1 MSVRTI
7 SVTINGLNDI
17 EAKTKLLNNMKAT
30 VLDIE
35 RMIKKMGRSN
45 NLPSINLKLNIDT
58 SDIQRQINNVNALVS
73 KASGSSVGGSSKVK
87 SQAVEVTNLAESWK
101 NVGSAMSIAN
111 RALTSLTSNMIKLGA
126 INPAKTMLSGLRSV
140 SSELL
145 NVQKSFTSLVNGKL
159 TSGFQGIISSAVTTL
174 RQGVAGMVSESQ
186 KVGDAMQIYRV
197 NMSSLGFSDKDV
209 NKSLKR
215 LGDYGKAS
223 VYDASDLLNQASTYY
238 AYNRKDSEDIVK
250 AFAGLIA
257 QTQNPVQGLKTAGEQ
272 TAQML
277 ANGYLNQQDFK
288 FTRERFS
295 ALGASEVNKRL
306 LELAQ
311 SKGYKSII
319 EATQK
324 KGITADEY
332 LNVIKEVGNSPKF
345 QNLVTSILTPKQAFE
360 NLKETFSNLLVF
372 DKVDE
377 DGNTSPGALN
387 KVYVATRDFIKNIT
401 ELVGSE
407 KFESY
412 VRKLGDA
419 IGTGIENINKFSR
432 TISLLFG
439 SSLVRSMEKFGKDF
453 ASSLDGSILE
463 NTKGLFKSV
472 ISFFDETGSAIG
484 KFVNEAGNSYIR
496 YLASWVNIGKELVN
510 GGILD
515 AITSVINLMTNLQ
528 ELAVNS
534 GAVKDLAGFLK
545 DFSKELA
552 KLSINDDVKDGA
564 KSIVKSIKGFADE
577 FIKAID
583 FLATKTPIVQVASK
597 VVSSIFDFFTNFV
610 KLTRQNLSTNKNLS
624 GGLKAI
630 GQVISDLL
638 EYLAPV
644 LARIT
649 SSAISALT
657 SNVGVRFFQSLSNFV
672 KAVVTAIENVIKSFG
687 GGNLQKGFENIL
699 STLTTV
705 VEVFGKLAEILGH
718 VGKYLIIGALLG
730 KASNLVANIVSFIG
744 TTVNSLGQLNNFALP
759 GKVKQGVA
767 GGLTGGQSLLT
778 GGGLLAGFFNKR
790 ADKYYSKK
798 SQRAFLADDP
808 VNGSYYAG
816 LALQARN
823 NTKEQ
828 LKLSKVFKDSAQA
841 YKNVRANG
849 GSFRQAIGAGFDK
862 AGTLGQSLKGAG
874 LAFGTMFGGMAI
886 DGVDQ
891 FVQKSKMSS
900 FAKDTSTLIS
910 STASG
915 ALAGAGIGSMFTPI
929 GTAIGAGIGGF
940 VGLVQ
945 GLFTNNA
952 KKQAEKEQAKFEAEA
967 KKQKEEI
974 EKAETEAQVAQLRES
989 ANRHIQLMSSFYRS
1003 LKGEKGGA
1011 TDLATSSSLINAT
1024 AGEFGGDAN
1033 KAGSTLGLA
1042 KATLPNNVD
1051 KYSVAVNGETKTWAE
1066 WRDELGVD
1074 DATLLKSLQQLYASY
1089 GQKYLELKN
1098 STDGTTVQIQTLSDA
1113 EGVRRQTNVGNF
1125 IGSLQKLLEHA
1136 KIIPDQAIK
1145 LSFEQ
1150 ISQFKDDID
1159 FALKAGNFGSKEDQR
1174 DAIVEAISKLG
1185 VSKDKLKNLS
1195 IQELTDMAKTLDDS
1209 ASLNGNDIK
1218 GTNEYLAS
1226 KLGELKGKVSKSVKT
1241 FIDKLIKGE
1250 QEGNVTT
1257 EDLQAGL
1264 SVASQAKQVSDDSL
1278 KISLSNLQAV
1288 ARKRSSE
1295 LVNGEIDARLKI
1307 LENPDL
1313 SKKVKE
1319 PIKDQLTETL
1329 QDVLGTTDKRITDKI
1344 IEYATKHKVDLETAI
1359 EEVSKDNK
1367 VSDEE
1372 KAQIQSGITNF
1383 TNLIGKL
1390 YKDGALKIDEAK
1402 ALLSNVNLD
1411 NIDTSNI
1418 NKEGLALL
1426 QALGIKIDKTSG
1438 KVKEA
1443 KDKVNGNDP
1452 KDVDT
1457 SSITREASKIEE
1469 ALNSLVNSVTNAVT
1483 SIFNSTPKSV
1493 KGIGKKGT
1501 GVVLGGFRSNGGIIP
1516 EYHSDGD
1523 IIGVDWK
1530 PKGTDTVPTMLTP
1543 GEYVLRKKAV
1553 ESLGLNFLNNLNKY
1567 GNKALQSNSGQT
1579 IINNVYNTNN
1589 AKISQNIDNKSQYL
1603 NGLFGIDR
1611 LMRYV

>member
-35 RMIKKMGRSN
+35 RMIKKMGRSD

-101 NVGSAMSIAN
+101 NVGSAMSIAD

-159 TSGFQGIISSAVTTL
+159 TSGFQGIITSAVTTL

-197 NMSSLGFSDKDV
+197 NMSSLGFSEKDV

-257 QTQNPVQGLKTAGEQ
+257 QTNNPVQGLKTAGEQ

-306 LELAQ
+306 LALAQ

-332 LNVIKEVGNSPKF
+332 LDVIKEVGNSPKF
-345 QNLVTSILTPKQAFE
+345 QNLVTSILTPKQAIE
-360 NLKETFSNLLVF
+360 NLKETLSNLLVF
-372 DKVDE
+372 DKVDD
-377 DGNTSPGALN
+377 DGNSSPGALN

-401 ELVGSE
+401 DLVGSE
-407 KFESY
+407 KFEGY

-419 IGTGIENINKFSR
+419 IGTGIENVDKFSR
-432 TISLLFG
+432 SITLTFG
-439 SSLVRSMEKFGKDF
+439 DKLIRSMEKFGKDF
-453 ASSLDGSILE
+453 TSSLDGNILE
-463 NTKGLFKSV
+463 STKGLLNSV
-472 ISFFDETGSAIG
+472 TSFFETTGSAIG
-484 KFVNEAGNSYIR
+484 RFVSESGNAYIK
-496 YLASWVNIGKELVN
+496 YLTSWVNIGKELVG

-515 AITSVINLMTNLQ
+515 AVTKVIEAITNLQ
-528 ELAVNS
+528 NVAVNS
-534 GAVKDLAGFLK
+534 GAVKALAEF
-545 DFSKELA
+545 
-552 KLSINDDVKDGA
+552 INDMSGVMKHLTEVPALSNGA
-564 KSIVKSIKGFADE
+564 TTVVKSIKGFADQLVKTLK
-577 FIKAID
+577 FLID
-583 FLATKTPIVQVASK
+583 ETPIIDVASK
-597 VVSSIFDFFTNFV
+597 VISSVFDFFSNFV
-610 KLTRQNLSTNKNLS
+610 KLTRKGINNDGFRAGLKNLS
-624 GGLKAI
+624 V
-630 GQVISDLL
+630 VIKDLL
-638 EYLAPV
+638 DYLAPV

-649 SSAISALT
+649 SSALNALT
-657 SNVGVRFFQSLSNFV
+657 SDTGVRFFKALSNFV

-687 GGNLQKGFENIL
+687 GGNLQKGFEKIL
-699 STLTTV
+699 NTLTV
-705 VEVFGKLAEILGH
+705 IVEMFAKVAEVLGH
-718 VGKYLIIGALLG
+718 VGKYLIIGSLIG
-730 KASNLVANIVSFIG
+730 KATSLVANIVSFIG
-744 TTVNSLGQLNNFALP
+744 TTINSLGQLNNFALP

-767 GGLTGGQSLLT
+767 GGLIGGKSILA
-778 GGGLLAGFFNKR
+778 GGGLLSGFINRR

-798 SQRAFLADDP
+798 SQRAFLADDT

-849 GSFRQAIGAGFDK
+849 GTFRQAIGAGFDK
-862 AGTLGQSLKGAG
+862 AGGLGQSLKGAG
-874 LAFGTMFGGMAI
+874 IAFGTMFGGMAI

-891 FVQKSKMSS
+891 FVQNSKMSN

-910 STASG
+910 NTAQY
-915 ALAGAGIGSMFTPI
+915 ALAGAGIGSMFSPI

-940 VGLVQ
+940 VGLVH
-945 GLFTNNA
+945 GLFTNDA

-967 KKQKEEI
+967 KKQKEAI
-974 EKAETEAQVAQLRES
+974 EKAETEAQVAQLKES
-989 ANRHIQLMSSFYRS
+989 ANRHVQLISSFYRS

-1011 TDLATSSSLINAT
+1011 TDLATSSSFISST
-1024 AGEFGGDAN
+1024 ASEFGGDAN
-1033 KAGSTLGLA
+1033 KAGSSLGLA
-1042 KATLPNNVD
+1042 KATLPNNID

-1066 WRDELGVD
+1066 WRNELGVD
-1074 DATLLKSLQQLYASY
+1074 DASLLKSLQQLYASY
-1089 GQKYLELKN
+1089 GQKYIELKN

-1125 IGSLQKLLEHA
+1125 TGSLQKLLTTL
-1136 KIIPDQAIK
+1136 KITTDQAIH

-1185 VSKDKLKNLS
+1185 ISKDKLKELS
-1195 IQELTDMAKTLDDS
+1195 IKELVDMAKTLDDS
-1209 ASLNGNDIK
+1209 ASINGNDIK
-1218 GTNEYLAS
+1218 GTNDYLAS
-1226 KLGELKGKVSKSVKT
+1226 KLGELKSKVSKNVKD
-1241 FIDKLIKGE
+1241 FIQKLIDGE
-1250 QEGNVTT
+1250 KEGNVTT

-1264 SVASQAKQVSDDSL
+1264 AVASQSKQVSDDSFKL
-1278 KISLSNLQAV
+1278 VLSNLASV
-1288 ARKRSSE
+1288 AKKKASDLVTYETNGLLRLLETSGVSSE
-1295 LVNGEIDARLKI
+1295 SKDIAKDRLTK
-1307 LENPDL
+1307 
-1313 SKKVKE
+1313 
-1319 PIKDQLTETL
+1319 TL
-1329 QDVLGTTDKRITDKI
+1329 QETLGTTDKKITDKI

-1359 EEVSKDNK
+1359 EEVSKDNQ

-1372 KAQIQSGITNF
+1372 KAKIQAGITNF

-1390 YKDGALKIDEAK
+1390 YKDGTLKIDEAK

-1411 NIDTSNI
+1411 NIDTSTI

-1426 QALGIKIDKTSG
+1426 DTLGIKVDKTAG

-1443 KDKVNGNDP
+1443 KDKVSGNDP
-1452 KDVDT
+1452 SNVDT
-1457 SSITREASKIEE
+1457 SNITAEASKVEG
-1469 ALNSLVNSVTNAVT
+1469 ALSSFANSVANAINK
-1483 SIFNSTPKSV
+1483 IFNSTPKSV
-1493 KGIGKKGT
+1493 GSFTKRGIGF
-1501 GVVLGGFRSNGGIIP
+1501 VVGGSFRSKGGLIP
-1516 EYHSDGD
+1516 EYHSEGD
-1523 IIGVDWK
+1523 AVGIKWT
-1530 PKGTDTVPTMLTP
+1530 PKGTDTVPAMLTP

-1553 ESLGLNFLNNLNKY
+1553 ESLGLDFLNNINKY

>member
-101 NVGSAMSIAN
+101 NVGSAMSIAD

-197 NMSSLGFSDKDV
+197 NMSSLGFNEKDV

-311 SKGYKSII
+311 AKGYKSII

-332 LNVIKEVGNSPKF
+332 LDVIKEVGNSPKF
-345 QNLVTSILTPKQAFE
+345 QSLVTSILTPKQAIE
-360 NLKETFSNLLVF
+360 NLKETLSNLLVF

-377 DGNTSPGALN
+377 DGNTTPGALN

-401 ELVGSE
+401 DLVGSE
-407 KFESY
+407 KFEGY

-432 TISLLFG
+432 AITLMFG
-439 SSLVRSMEKFGKDF
+439 DQLIKSMEKFGKDF
-453 ASSLDGSILE
+453 ASNLDT
-463 NTKGLFKSV
+463 NVMKNFQGLMQSV
-472 ISFFDETGSAIG
+472 INFFNESGSAIG
-484 KFVNEAGNSYIR
+484 RFVGEAGNAYIK
-496 YLASWVNIGKELVN
+496 YLTSWVDIGRELVG

-515 AITSVINLMTNLQ
+515 AITNTIEVITNLQ
-528 ELAVNS
+528 NLAVSS
-534 GAVKDLAGFLK
+534 GAVKGLA
-545 DFSKELA
+545 
-552 KLSINDDVKDGA
+552 
-564 KSIVKSIKGFADE
+564 E
-577 FIKAID
+577 FIKGMSDVLKTLTGDSKNASYATTVVTSIRGFAEELVKTLD
-583 FLATKTPIVQVASK
+583 FLVKKTPIIEVATK
-597 VVSSIFDFFTNFV
+597 LISSVFDFFSNFV
-610 KLTRQNLSTNKNLS
+610 KLTRQGIDNDGFRNGLKNL
-624 GGLKAI
+624 GNVVK
-630 GQVISDLL
+630 DLL
-638 EYLAPV
+638 DYLAPV

-649 SSAISALT
+649 SSALNALT
-657 SNVGVRFFQSLSNFV
+657 SDTGVRFFKALSNFV

-687 GGNLQKGFENIL
+687 GGNLQKGFEKIL
-699 STLTTV
+699 NTLTV
-705 VEVFGKLAEILGH
+705 LVEMFAKVAEVLGH
-718 VGKYLIIGALLG
+718 VGKYLIIGALIG
-730 KASNLVANIVSFIG
+730 KATSLVSNIVSFIG
-744 TTVNSLGQLNNFALP
+744 TTVNSLGQLSNFALP

-767 GGLTGGQSLLT
+767 GGLTGGQNLLA
-778 GGGLLAGFFNKR
+778 GGGLISGFLNKR

-808 VNGSYYAG
+808 EMGSYYAG

-849 GSFRQAIGAGFDK
+849 GTFRQAIGAGFDK
-862 AGTLGQSLKGAG
+862 AGNLGQSLKGAG
-874 LAFGTMFGGMAI
+874 LAFGTMFGGIAL
-886 DGVDQ
+886 DGINNA
-891 FVQKSKMSS
+891 VQSSKV
-900 FAKDTSTLIS
+900 STGMKQASTVIT

-929 GTAIGAGIGGF
+929 GTALGAGIGGF

-945 GLFTNNA
+945 GLFTNDAENQA
-952 KKQAEKEQAKFEAEA
+952 KKEQAKLEAEA
-967 KKQKEEI
+967 EKQKKEQN
-974 EKAETEAQVAQLRES
+974 KAIRTAQVDALKQE
-989 ANRHIQLMSSFYRS
+989 AKQYGDLMRNFYRS
-1003 LKGEKGGA
+1003 VTNDSSVQSDISNA
-1011 TDLATSSSLINAT
+1011 LALVTGNA
-1024 AGEFGGDAN
+1024 GKFGGDLS
-1033 KAGSTLGLA
+1033 KGGSNLGLA
-1042 KATLPNNVD
+1042 TEYLPKDVD
-1051 KYSVAVNGETKTWAE
+1051 KYSVNIGGEEKTWAQWKE
-1066 WRDELGVD
+1066 ELGVTD
-1074 DATLLKSLQQLYASY
+1074 LELMKSLQALYAQY
-1089 GQKYLELKN
+1089 GQRYVELKN
-1098 STDGTTVQIQTLSDA
+1098 TTDGTTATIQTLSDTEYKRQEDSSKNFTDAFNALNIATQKIPEVPFKKIA
-1113 EGVRRQTNVGNF
+1113 EVKEQ
-1125 IGSLQKLLEHA
+1125 LEY
-1136 KIIPDQAIK
+1136 
-1145 LSFEQ
+1145 
-1150 ISQFKDDID
+1150 
-1159 FALKAGNFGSKEDQR
+1159 ALKGSNFSNKEDQDSAIQKILIDMGASEETVINASR
-1174 DAIVEAISKLG
+1174 DKLYKWARTLEESATANSRSNDEIHAEAVKELQKVLDSTKNKAWNKMLEGIFDNKEDFNLEELVGVTVATKGLDDTTKQAIQYKLQQASKLSKEKIAEITGKDVDAIVAQLQTFSDLG
-1185 VSKDKLKNLS
+1185 ETKASAFKEGSKDLDGILEKIGILDQKVRQKIMDKVIKDHES
-1195 IQELTDMAKTLDDS
+1195 IEKAIQEAYEDKGALSEKEI
-1209 ASLNGNDIK
+1209 ASLK
-1218 GTNEYLAS
+1218 TSSTNLVE
-1226 KLGELKGKVSKSVKT
+1226 T
-1241 FIDKLIKGE
+1241 
-1250 QEGNVTT
+1250 
-1257 EDLQAGL
+1257 
-1264 SVASQAKQVSDDSL
+1264 
-1278 KISLSNLQAV
+1278 LSNLITKGQ
-1288 ARKRSSE
+1288 
-1295 LVNGEIDARLKI
+1295 
-1307 LENPDL
+1307 
-1313 SKKVKE
+1313 
-1319 PIKDQLTETL
+1319 IKT
-1329 QDVLGTTDKRITDKI
+1329 
-1344 IEYATKHKVDLETAI
+1344 
-1359 EEVSKDNK
+1359 
-1367 VSDEE
+1367 
-1372 KAQIQSGITNF
+1372 
-1383 TNLIGKL
+1383 
-1390 YKDGALKIDEAK
+1390 DEAK
-1402 ALLSNVNLD
+1402 EILKNIPIDLVDTSKLSEEGKALL
-1411 NIDTSNI
+1411 
-1418 NKEGLALL
+1418 K
-1426 QALGIKIDKTSG
+1426 ALGFKVDNTTGKIT
-1438 KVKEA
+1438 EM

-1457 SSITREASKIEE
+1457 SKITEEAKKIEE
-1469 ALNSLVNSVTNAVT
+1469 ALNSLVNSVANAVT

-1493 KGIGKKGT
+1493 SGGGKKKGKRKQ
-1501 GVVLGGFRSNGGIIP
+1501 FGGIIP

-1523 IIGVDWK
+1523 IIGVDWT
-1530 PKGTDTVPTMLTP
+1530 PRGTDTVPTMLTP

>member
-87 SQAVEVTNLAESWK
+87 GQAIEVTNLAESWK
-101 NVGSAMSIAN
+101 NVGSAMSIAD

-174 RQGVAGMVSESQ
+174 RQGVAGMVAESQ

-311 SKGYKSII
+311 AKGYKSII

-332 LNVIKEVGNSPKF
+332 LDVIKEVGNSPKF
-345 QNLVTSILTPKQAFE
+345 QSLVTSILTPKQAIE
-360 NLKETFSNLLVF
+360 NLKETLSNLLVF

-377 DGNTSPGALN
+377 DGNTTPGALN

-401 ELVGSE
+401 ELVGSA
-407 KFESY
+407 KFEGY
-412 VRKLGDA
+412 VRSLGNA

-432 TISLLFG
+432 AITLMFG
-439 SSLVRSMEKFGKDF
+439 DNLIKSMEKFGKDF
-453 ASSLDGSILE
+453 ASNLDT
-463 NTKGLFKSV
+463 NVMKNFQGLMQSV
-472 ISFFDETGSAIG
+472 INFFNESGSAIG
-484 KFVNEAGNSYIR
+484 RFVGEAGNAYIK
-496 YLASWVNIGKELVN
+496 YLTSWIDIGRSLIS

-515 AITSVINLMTNLQ
+515 AITNTIEVITNLQ
-528 ELAVNS
+528 TLAVDS
-534 GAVKDLAGFLK
+534 GAVKGLA
-545 DFSKELA
+545 
-552 KLSINDDVKDGA
+552 
-564 KSIVKSIKGFADE
+564 E
-577 FIKAID
+577 FIKGMSDVLKTLTGDDKFRSYGTTVVTSIRGFAEELVKTLD
-583 FLATKTPIVQVASK
+583 FLVKKTPIIEVASK
-597 VVSSIFDFFTNFV
+597 LISSVFDFFSNFV
-610 KLTRQNLSTNKNLS
+610 KLTRQGIDNDGFRNGLKNL
-624 GGLKAI
+624 GNVVK
-630 GQVISDLL
+630 DLL
-638 EYLAPV
+638 DYLAPV

-649 SSAISALT
+649 SSALNALT
-657 SNVGVRFFQSLSNFV
+657 SDTGVRFFKALSNFV

-687 GGNLQKGFENIL
+687 GGNLQKGFEKIL
-699 STLTTV
+699 NTLTV
-705 VEVFGKLAEILGH
+705 MVEMFAKVAEVLGH
-718 VGKYLIIGALLG
+718 VGKYLIIGALIG
-730 KASNLVANIVSFIG
+730 KATSLVSNIVSFIG
-744 TTVNSLGQLNNFALP
+744 TTVNSLGQLSNFALP
-759 GKVKQGVA
+759 TVTKQGLA
-767 GGLTGGQSLLT
+767 GGLTGGQSLLS
-778 GGGLLAGFFNKR
+778 GGGLFSGFMNRR

-798 SQRAFLADDP
+798 SQRAFLANDP
-808 VNGSYYAG
+808 DMGSYYAG

-828 LKLSKVFKDSAQA
+828 VKLSKVFKDSAQA
-841 YKNVRANG
+841 YRNVRENG
-849 GSFRQAIGAGFDK
+849 GTFRQSIGAGFDK
-862 AGTLGQSLKGAG
+862 AGTLGKSLKGAG
-874 LAFGTMFGGMAI
+874 LAFGTMFGGIAL
-886 DGVDQ
+886 DGINNA
-891 FVQKSKMSS
+891 VQSSKV
-900 FAKDTSTLIS
+900 STGMKQASTVIT

-940 VGLVQ
+940 VGLIQ
-945 GLFTNNA
+945 GMFTNDAENQA
-952 KKQAEKEQAKFEAEA
+952 KKEQAKLEAEA
-967 KKQKEEI
+967 EKQKEEQN
-974 EKAETEAQVAQLRES
+974 KAIRSAKVDALKQEAKQYGD
-989 ANRHIQLMSSFYRS
+989 LMRNFYKSVTNDSSVQSDISNALALVSGNAGKFGGDLS
-1003 LKGEKGGA
+1003 KGGA
-1011 TDLATSSSLINAT
+1011 N
-1024 AGEFGGDAN
+1024 
-1033 KAGSTLGLA
+1033 LGLA
-1042 KATLPNNVD
+1042 TEYLPKDVD
-1051 KYSVAVNGETKTWAE
+1051 KYSVNIGGQEKTWAQWKE
-1066 WRDELGVD
+1066 ELGVTD
-1074 DATLLKSLQQLYASY
+1074 LELMKSLQALYAQY
-1089 GQKYLELKN
+1089 GQRYVELKN
-1098 STDGTTVQIQTLSDA
+1098 TTDGTVEVIKTLSDTEYKRQEDSSKNFTDAFNALGIATQKIPEIPFKKIA
-1113 EGVRRQTNVGNF
+1113 EVKEQLDYALKGGNF
-1125 IGSLQKLLEHA
+1125 SNKEDQDSAVQKVLMDMGASEEKVINA
-1136 KIIPDQAIK
+1136 
-1145 LSFEQ
+1145 
-1150 ISQFKDDID
+1150 
-1159 FALKAGNFGSKEDQR
+1159 SKEDLYRWARTLQESATANSKSNDEVHATATDELR
-1174 DAIVEAISKLG
+1174 KVVDSTKNKVWKDLLDGIVKKSENFNTEDLISLSTAGKALDDADSKIIQYKLQQA
-1185 VSKDKLKNLS
+1185 SKATKEKINEVAGKNVDDL
-1195 IQELTDMAKTLDDS
+1195 IQELKMLTGSGLTDNSTYKADTKEFNTILEKIGIIDQKLRQKVIDKVLKDGETIEKAIQEVADDKGALSEEDLSSLKLS
-1209 ASLNGNDIK
+1209 ANNFY
-1218 GTNEYLAS
+1218 NVV
-1226 KLGELKGKVSKSVKT
+1226 GELKSKGQIKLEKANELLKGIPIDLVDVSKLTPEGQALVEELKT
-1241 FIDKLIKGE
+1241 
-1250 QEGNVTT
+1250 
-1257 EDLQAGL
+1257 
-1264 SVASQAKQVSDDSL
+1264 
-1278 KISLSNLQAV
+1278 
-1288 ARKRSSE
+1288 
-1295 LVNGEIDARLKI
+1295 
-1307 LENPDL
+1307 
-1313 SKKVKE
+1313 
-1319 PIKDQLTETL
+1319 
-1329 QDVLGTTDKRITDKI
+1329 
-1344 IEYATKHKVDLETAI
+1344 KVDKT
-1359 EEVSKDNK
+1359 
-1367 VSDEE
+1367 
-1372 KAQIQSGITNF
+1372 T
-1383 TNLIGKL
+1383 GK
-1390 YKDGALKIDEAK
+1390 I
-1402 ALLSNVNLD
+1402 
-1411 NIDTSNI
+1411 
-1418 NKEGLALL
+1418 
-1426 QALGIKIDKTSG
+1426 
-1438 KVKEA
+1438 KEA
-1443 KDKVNGNDP
+1443 KDKVKGNDP

-1457 SSITREASKIEE
+1457 SKITEEGNKIQE
-1469 ALNSLVNSVTNAVT
+1469 ALSSLANSVANAVT

-1523 IIGVDWK
+1523 VIGVDWK

>member
-101 NVGSAMSIAN
+101 NVGSAMSIAD

-197 NMSSLGFSDKDV
+197 NMSSLGFNEKDV

-311 SKGYKSII
+311 AKGYKSII

-332 LNVIKEVGNSPKF
+332 LDVIKEVGNSPKF
-345 QNLVTSILTPKQAFE
+345 QSLVTSILTPKQAIE

-377 DGNTSPGALN
+377 DGNTTPGALN

-401 ELVGSE
+401 DLVGSA
-407 KFESY
+407 KFEGY
-412 VRKLGDA
+412 VRSLGNA

-432 TISLLFG
+432 AITLMFG
-439 SSLVRSMEKFGKDF
+439 DNLIKSMEKFGKNF
-453 ASSLDGSILE
+453 ASNLDT
-463 NTKGLFKSV
+463 NVMKNFQGLMQSV
-472 ISFFDETGSAIG
+472 INFFNESGSAIG
-484 KFVNEAGNSYIR
+484 RFVGEAGNAYIK
-496 YLASWVNIGKELVN
+496 YLTSWIDIGRSLIS

-515 AITSVINLMTNLQ
+515 AITNTIEVITNLQ
-528 ELAVNS
+528 TLAVDS
-534 GAVKDLAGFLK
+534 GAVKGLA
-545 DFSKELA
+545 
-552 KLSINDDVKDGA
+552 
-564 KSIVKSIKGFADE
+564 E
-577 FIKAID
+577 FIKGMSDVLKTLTGDDKFRSYGTTVVTSIRGFAEEFVKTID
-583 FLATKTPIVQVASK
+583 FLVKKTPIIEVASK
-597 VVSSIFDFFTNFV
+597 LISSVFDFFSNFV
-610 KLTRQNLSTNKNLS
+610 KLTRQGIDNDGFRNGLKNL
-624 GGLKAI
+624 GNVVK
-630 GQVISDLL
+630 DLL
-638 EYLAPV
+638 DYLAPV

-649 SSAISALT
+649 SSALNALT
-657 SNVGVRFFQSLSNFV
+657 SDTGVRFFKALSNFI

-687 GGNLQKGFENIL
+687 GGNLQKGFEKIL
-699 STLTTV
+699 NTLTV
-705 VEVFGKLAEILGH
+705 MVEMFAKVAEILGH
-718 VGKYLIIGALLG
+718 VGKYLIIGALIG
-730 KASNLVANIVSFIG
+730 KATSLVSNIVSFIG
-744 TTVNSLGQLNNFALP
+744 TTINSLGQLSNFALP
-759 GKVKQGVA
+759 TATKQGVA
-767 GGLTGGQSLLT
+767 GGLTGGKSLVA
-778 GGGLLAGFFNKR
+778 GGGLFSGFLNKR

-808 VNGSYYAG
+808 EMGSYYAG

-841 YKNVRANG
+841 YRNVRANG
-849 GSFRQAIGAGFDK
+849 GTFRQAIGAGFDK
-862 AGTLGQSLKGAG
+862 AGTLGKSLKGAG
-874 LAFGTMFGGMAI
+874 LAFGTMFGGIAL
-886 DGVDQ
+886 DGINNA
-891 FVQKSKMSS
+891 VQSSKV
-900 FAKDTSTLIS
+900 STGMKQASTVIT

-940 VGLVQ
+940 VGLIQ
-945 GLFTNNA
+945 GLFTNDAENQA
-952 KKQAEKEQAKFEAEA
+952 KKEQAKLKAEAE
-967 KKQKEEI
+967 KQKKEQD
-974 EKAETEAQVAQLRES
+974 KAIRTAQVEALQQE
-989 ANRHIQLMSSFYRS
+989 AKQYGDLMRNFYRS
-1003 LKGEKGGA
+1003 VTNDSSVQSDISNALALVTGNAGKFNGDLSKGG
-1011 TDLATSSSLINAT
+1011 SN
-1024 AGEFGGDAN
+1024 
-1033 KAGSTLGLA
+1033 LGLA
-1042 KATLPNNVD
+1042 TEYLPKDVD
-1051 KYSVAVNGETKTWAE
+1051 KYSVNIGGEEKTWAQWKEELGVTDLELMKSLQALYAQYGQRYVELKNTTDGTVEVIKTLSDTEYKRQEDSSKNFTDAFNALNIATQKIPEVPFKKIAEVKEQLEYALKGSNFSNKEDQDSAIQKILIDMGASEETVINASRDKLYKWARTLEESATANSRSNDEIHAEAVKELQKVIDTTKNKAWNDMLKGIFKNKDDFNLEELVGVTVATKGLDDTTKQAIQYKLQQASKLSKEKIAEITGKDVDAIVAQLQTFSDLGETK
-1066 WRDELGVD
+1066 
-1074 DATLLKSLQQLYASY
+1074 AS
-1089 GQKYLELKN
+1089 
-1098 STDGTTVQIQTLSDA
+1098 A
-1113 EGVRRQTNVGNF
+1113 
-1125 IGSLQKLLEHA
+1125 
-1136 KIIPDQAIK
+1136 
-1145 LSFEQ
+1145 
-1150 ISQFKDDID
+1150 FKE
-1159 FALKAGNFGSKEDQR
+1159 GSKDLDGVLEKIGILDQKVR
-1174 DAIVEAISKLG
+1174 QKIMDKVI
-1185 VSKDKLKNLS
+1185 KDHESIEKA
-1195 IQELTDMAKTLDDS
+1195 IQEAYEDKGALSEKEI
-1209 ASLNGNDIK
+1209 ASLK
-1218 GTNEYLAS
+1218 TSSTNLVE
-1226 KLGELKGKVSKSVKT
+1226 T
-1241 FIDKLIKGE
+1241 
-1250 QEGNVTT
+1250 
-1257 EDLQAGL
+1257 
-1264 SVASQAKQVSDDSL
+1264 
-1278 KISLSNLQAV
+1278 LSNLITKGQIKTEQAKEILKNIPIDLV
-1288 ARKRSSE
+1288 DTSKLSE
-1295 LVNGEIDARLKI
+1295 EGQALLKA
-1307 LENPDL
+1307 
-1313 SKKVKE
+1313 
-1319 PIKDQLTETL
+1319 
-1329 QDVLGTTDKRITDKI
+1329 LGL
-1344 IEYATKHKVDLETAI
+1344 KVDKTTGKITEM
-1359 EEVSKDNK
+1359 KDR
-1367 VSDEE
+1367 
-1372 KAQIQSGITNF
+1372 T
-1383 TNLIGKL
+1383 T
-1390 YKDGALKIDEAK
+1390 
-1402 ALLSNVNLD
+1402 
-1411 NIDTSNI
+1411 
-1418 NKEGLALL
+1418 
-1426 QALGIKIDKTSG
+1426 
-1438 KVKEA
+1438 
-1443 KDKVNGNDP
+1443 GNDP

-1457 SSITREASKIEE
+1457 SKISEEAKKIEE
-1469 ALNSLVNSVTNAVT
+1469 ALNSLVNSVASAVRG
-1483 SIFNSTPKSV
+1483 IFESTPKSV
-1493 KGIGKKGT
+1493 SGGGKKKGKRRQ
-1501 GVVLGGFRSNGGIIP
+1501 FGGIIP

-1523 IIGVDWK
+1523 VIGVDWT
-1530 PKGTDTVPTMLTP
+1530 PRGTDTVPTMLTP

>member
-101 NVGSAMSIAN
+101 NVGSAMSIAD

-159 TSGFQGIISSAVTTL
+159 TSGFQGIINSAVTTL

-197 NMSSLGFSDKDV
+197 NMSSLGFNEKDV

-311 SKGYKSII
+311 AKGYKSII

-332 LNVIKEVGNSPKF
+332 LDVIKEVGNSPKF
-345 QNLVTSILTPKQAFE
+345 QSLVTSILTPKQAIE
-360 NLKETFSNLLVF
+360 NLKETLSNLLVF

-377 DGNTSPGALN
+377 DGNTTPGALN

-401 ELVGSE
+401 DLVGSA
-407 KFESY
+407 KFEGY
-412 VRKLGDA
+412 VRSLGNA

-432 TISLLFG
+432 AITLMFGDSLIK
-439 SSLVRSMEKFGKDF
+439 SMEKFGKDF
-453 ASSLDGSILE
+453 ASNLDT
-463 NTKGLFKSV
+463 NVMKNFQGLMQSV
-472 ISFFDETGSAIG
+472 INFFNESGSAIG
-484 KFVNEAGNSYIR
+484 RFVGEAGNAYIK
-496 YLASWVNIGKELVN
+496 YLTSWIDIGRSLIS

-515 AITSVINLMTNLQ
+515 AITNTIEVITNLQ
-528 ELAVNS
+528 TLAVDS
-534 GAVKDLAGFLK
+534 GAVKGLAEFLK
-545 DFSKELA
+545 GMSDVLKTLTGEGKYRSYA
-552 KLSINDDVKDGA
+552 TTVVTSIR
-564 KSIVKSIKGFADE
+564 GFAE
-577 FIKAID
+577 ELVKTLD
-583 FLATKTPIVQVASK
+583 FLVKKTPIIEVASK
-597 VVSSIFDFFTNFV
+597 LISSVFDFFSNFV
-610 KLTRQNLSTNKNLS
+610 KLTRQGIDNDGFRNGLKNL
-624 GGLKAI
+624 GNVVK
-630 GQVISDLL
+630 DLL
-638 EYLAPV
+638 DYLAPV

-649 SSAISALT
+649 SSALNALT
-657 SNVGVRFFQSLSNFV
+657 SDTGVRFFKALSNFV

-699 STLTTV
+699 NTLTV
-705 VEVFGKLAEILGH
+705 MVEMFAKVAEVLGH
-718 VGKYLIIGALLG
+718 VGKYLIIGALIG
-730 KASNLVANIVSFIG
+730 KATSLVSNIVSFIG
-744 TTVNSLGQLNNFALP
+744 TTVNSLGQLSNFALP

-767 GGLTGGQSLLT
+767 GGLTGGQNLLA
-778 GGGLLAGFFNKR
+778 GGGLISGFLNKR

-808 VNGSYYAG
+808 EMGSYYAG

-849 GSFRQAIGAGFDK
+849 GTFRQAIGAGFDK
-862 AGTLGQSLKGAG
+862 AGNLGQSLKGAG
-874 LAFGTMFGGMAI
+874 LAFGTMFGGIAL
-886 DGVDQ
+886 DGINNA
-891 FVQKSKMSS
+891 VQSSKV
-900 FAKDTSTLIS
+900 STGMKQASTVIT

-929 GTAIGAGIGGF
+929 GTALGAGIGGF
-940 VGLVQ
+940 VGLIQ
-945 GLFTNNA
+945 GLFTNDAENQA
-952 KKQAEKEQAKFEAEA
+952 KKEQAKLEAEA
-967 KKQKEEI
+967 EKQKKEQN
-974 EKAETEAQVAQLRES
+974 KAIRTAQVDALKQE
-989 ANRHIQLMSSFYRS
+989 AKQYGDLMRNFYRS
-1003 LKGEKGGA
+1003 VTNDSSVQSDISNALALVTGNAGKFGGDLSKGGA
-1011 TDLATSSSLINAT
+1011 N
-1024 AGEFGGDAN
+1024 
-1033 KAGSTLGLA
+1033 LGLA
-1042 KATLPNNVD
+1042 TEYLPKDVD
-1051 KYSVAVNGETKTWAE
+1051 KYSVNIGGQEKTWAQWKE
-1066 WRDELGVD
+1066 ELGVTD
-1074 DATLLKSLQQLYASY
+1074 LELMKSLQALYAQY
-1089 GQKYLELKN
+1089 GQRYVELKN
-1098 STDGTTVQIQTLSDA
+1098 TTDGTTATIQTLSDTEYKRQEDSSKNFTDAFNALNIATQKIPEVPFKKIA
-1113 EGVRRQTNVGNF
+1113 EVKEQ
-1125 IGSLQKLLEHA
+1125 LEY
-1136 KIIPDQAIK
+1136 
-1145 LSFEQ
+1145 
-1150 ISQFKDDID
+1150 
-1159 FALKAGNFGSKEDQR
+1159 ALKGSNFSNKEDQDSAIQKILIDMGASEETVINASR
-1174 DAIVEAISKLG
+1174 DKLYKWARTLEESATANSRSNDEIHAEAVKELQKVLDSTKNKAWNKMLEGIFDNKEDFNLEELVGVTVATKGLDETTKQAIQYKLQQASKLSKEKIAEITGKDVDAIVAQLQTFSDLG
-1185 VSKDKLKNLS
+1185 ETKASAFKDGSKDLDGILEKIGILDQKVRQKVMDKIIKDHES
-1195 IQELTDMAKTLDDS
+1195 IEKAIQEAYEDKGALSEKEI
-1209 ASLNGNDIK
+1209 ASLK
-1218 GTNEYLAS
+1218 TSSTNLVE
-1226 KLGELKGKVSKSVKT
+1226 T
-1241 FIDKLIKGE
+1241 
-1250 QEGNVTT
+1250 
-1257 EDLQAGL
+1257 
-1264 SVASQAKQVSDDSL
+1264 
-1278 KISLSNLQAV
+1278 LSNLITKGQ
-1288 ARKRSSE
+1288 
-1295 LVNGEIDARLKI
+1295 
-1307 LENPDL
+1307 
-1313 SKKVKE
+1313 
-1319 PIKDQLTETL
+1319 IKT
-1329 QDVLGTTDKRITDKI
+1329 
-1344 IEYATKHKVDLETAI
+1344 
-1359 EEVSKDNK
+1359 
-1367 VSDEE
+1367 
-1372 KAQIQSGITNF
+1372 
-1383 TNLIGKL
+1383 
-1390 YKDGALKIDEAK
+1390 DEAK
-1402 ALLSNVNLD
+1402 EILKNIPIDLVDTSKLSEEGKALLKSLGLKVD
-1411 NIDTSNI
+1411 NTT
-1418 NKEGLALL
+1418 G
-1426 QALGIKIDKTSG
+1426 KIT
-1438 KVKEA
+1438 EM

-1457 SSITREASKIEE
+1457 SKITEEAKKIEE
-1469 ALNSLVNSVTNAVT
+1469 ALNSLVNSVANAVT

-1493 KGIGKKGT
+1493 SGGGKKKGKRKQ
-1501 GVVLGGFRSNGGIIP
+1501 FGGIIP

-1523 IIGVDWK
+1523 IIGVDWT
-1530 PKGTDTVPTMLTP
+1530 PRGTDTVPTMLTP

>member
-7 SVTINGLNDI
+7 SVTVNGLNDI

-101 NVGSAMSIAN
+101 NVGSAMSIAD

-159 TSGFQGIISSAVTTL
+159 TSSFQGIISSAVTTL

-197 NMSSLGFSDKDV
+197 NMSSLGFNEKDV

-311 SKGYKSII
+311 AKGYKSII

-332 LNVIKEVGNSPKF
+332 LDVIKEVGNSPKF
-345 QNLVTSILTPKQAFE
+345 QSLVTSILTPKQAIE
-360 NLKETFSNLLVF
+360 NLKETLSNLLVF

-377 DGNTSPGALN
+377 DGNTTPGALN
-387 KVYVATRDFIKNIT
+387 KVYVSTRDFIKNIT
-401 ELVGSE
+401 DLVGSA
-407 KFESY
+407 KFEGY
-412 VRKLGDA
+412 VRSLGNA

-432 TISLLFG
+432 AITLMFG
-439 SSLVRSMEKFGKDF
+439 DNLIKSMEKFGKDF
-453 ASSLDGSILE
+453 ASNLDT
-463 NTKGLFKSV
+463 NVMKNFQGLMQSV
-472 ISFFDETGSAIG
+472 INFFNESGSAIG
-484 KFVNEAGNSYIR
+484 HFVGEAGNAYIK
-496 YLASWVNIGKELVN
+496 YLTSWIDIGRSLIS

-515 AITSVINLMTNLQ
+515 AITNTIEVITNLQ
-528 ELAVNS
+528 TLAVDS
-534 GAVKDLAGFLK
+534 GAVKGLAEFLK
-545 DFSKELA
+545 GMSDVLKTLTGDGKYRSYA
-552 KLSINDDVKDGA
+552 TTVVTSIR
-564 KSIVKSIKGFADE
+564 GFAE
-577 FIKAID
+577 ELVKTLD
-583 FLATKTPIVQVASK
+583 FLVKKTPIIEVASK
-597 VVSSIFDFFTNFV
+597 LISSVFDFFSNFV
-610 KLTRQNLSTNKNLS
+610 KLTRQGIDNDGFRNGLKNL
-624 GGLKAI
+624 GNVVK
-630 GQVISDLL
+630 DLL
-638 EYLAPV
+638 DYLAPV

-649 SSAISALT
+649 SSALNALT
-657 SNVGVRFFQSLSNFV
+657 SDTGVRFFKALSNFV

-687 GGNLQKGFENIL
+687 GGNLQKGFEKIL
-699 STLTTV
+699 NTLTV
-705 VEVFGKLAEILGH
+705 LVEMFAKVAEVLGH
-718 VGKYLIIGALLG
+718 VGKYLIIGALIG
-730 KASNLVANIVSFIG
+730 KATSLVSNIVSFIG
-744 TTVNSLGQLNNFALP
+744 TTVNSLGQLSNFALP

-778 GGGLLAGFFNKR
+778 GGGLISGFLNKR

-808 VNGSYYAG
+808 EMGSYYAG

-841 YKNVRANG
+841 YRNVRANG
-849 GSFRQAIGAGFDK
+849 GTFRQAIGAGFDK

-874 LAFGTMFGGMAI
+874 LAFGTMFGGIAL
-886 DGVDQ
+886 DGINNA
-891 FVQKSKMSS
+891 VQSSKV
-900 FAKDTSTLIS
+900 STGMKQASTVIT

-940 VGLVQ
+940 VGLIQ
-945 GLFTNNA
+945 GMFTNDAENQA
-952 KKQAEKEQAKFEAEA
+952 KKEQAKLEAEA
-967 KKQKEEI
+967 EKQKEEQN
-974 EKAETEAQVAQLRES
+974 KAIRSAKVDALKQEAKQYGD
-989 ANRHIQLMSSFYRS
+989 LMRNFYKSVTNDSSVQSDISNALALVSGNAGKFNGDLS
-1003 LKGEKGGA
+1003 KGGA
-1011 TDLATSSSLINAT
+1011 N
-1024 AGEFGGDAN
+1024 
-1033 KAGSTLGLA
+1033 LGLA
-1042 KATLPNNVD
+1042 TEYLPKDVD
-1051 KYSVAVNGETKTWAE
+1051 KYSVNIGGQEKTWAQWKE
-1066 WRDELGVD
+1066 ELGVTD
-1074 DATLLKSLQQLYASY
+1074 LELMKSLQALYAQY
-1089 GQKYLELKN
+1089 GQRYVELKN
-1098 STDGTTVQIQTLSDA
+1098 TTDGTVEVIKTLSDTEYKRQEDSSKNFTDAFNALGIATQKIPEIPFKKIA
-1113 EGVRRQTNVGNF
+1113 EVKEQLDYALKGGNF
-1125 IGSLQKLLEHA
+1125 SNKEDQDSAVQKVLMDMGASEEKVINA
-1136 KIIPDQAIK
+1136 
-1145 LSFEQ
+1145 
-1150 ISQFKDDID
+1150 
-1159 FALKAGNFGSKEDQR
+1159 SKEDLYRWARTLQESATANSKSNDEVHATATDELR
-1174 DAIVEAISKLG
+1174 KVVDSTKNKVWKDLLDGIVKKSENFNTEDLISLSTAGKALDDADSKIIQYKLQQA
-1185 VSKDKLKNLS
+1185 SKATKEKINEVAGKNVDDL
-1195 IQELTDMAKTLDDS
+1195 IQELKMLTGSGLTDNSTYKADTKEFNTILEKIGIIDQKLRQKVIDKVLKDGETIEKAIQEVADDKGALSEEDLSSLKLS
-1209 ASLNGNDIK
+1209 ANNFY
-1218 GTNEYLAS
+1218 NVV
-1226 KLGELKGKVSKSVKT
+1226 GELKSKGQIKLEKANELLKGIPIDLVDVSKLTPEGQALVEELKT
-1241 FIDKLIKGE
+1241 
-1250 QEGNVTT
+1250 
-1257 EDLQAGL
+1257 
-1264 SVASQAKQVSDDSL
+1264 
-1278 KISLSNLQAV
+1278 
-1288 ARKRSSE
+1288 
-1295 LVNGEIDARLKI
+1295 
-1307 LENPDL
+1307 
-1313 SKKVKE
+1313 
-1319 PIKDQLTETL
+1319 
-1329 QDVLGTTDKRITDKI
+1329 
-1344 IEYATKHKVDLETAI
+1344 KVDKT
-1359 EEVSKDNK
+1359 
-1367 VSDEE
+1367 
-1372 KAQIQSGITNF
+1372 T
-1383 TNLIGKL
+1383 GK
-1390 YKDGALKIDEAK
+1390 I
-1402 ALLSNVNLD
+1402 
-1411 NIDTSNI
+1411 
-1418 NKEGLALL
+1418 
-1426 QALGIKIDKTSG
+1426 
-1438 KVKEA
+1438 KEA
-1443 KDKVNGNDP
+1443 KDKVKGNDP
-1452 KDVDT
+1452 KDVNT
-1457 SSITREASKIEE
+1457 SKITEEGNKIQE
-1469 ALNSLVNSVTNAVT
+1469 ALSSLANSVANAVT
-1483 SIFNSTPKSV
+1483 SIFNSTPKLV

>member
-101 NVGSAMSIAN
+101 NVGSAMSIAD

-159 TSGFQGIISSAVTTL
+159 TSGFQGIINSAVTTL

-197 NMSSLGFSDKDV
+197 NMSSLGFNEKDV

-311 SKGYKSII
+311 AKGYKSII

-332 LNVIKEVGNSPKF
+332 LDVIKEVGNSPKF
-345 QNLVTSILTPKQAFE
+345 QSLVTSILTPKQAIE
-360 NLKETFSNLLVF
+360 NLKETLSNLLVF

-377 DGNTSPGALN
+377 DGNTTPGALN

-401 ELVGSE
+401 DLVGSA
-407 KFESY
+407 KFEGY
-412 VRKLGDA
+412 VRSLGNA

-432 TISLLFG
+432 AITLMFG
-439 SSLVRSMEKFGKDF
+439 DNLIKSMEKFGKDF
-453 ASSLDGSILE
+453 ASNLDT
-463 NTKGLFKSV
+463 NVMKNFQGLMQSV
-472 ISFFDETGSAIG
+472 INFFNESGSAIG
-484 KFVNEAGNSYIR
+484 RFVGEAGNAYIK
-496 YLASWVNIGKELVN
+496 YLTSWIDIGRSLIS

-515 AITSVINLMTNLQ
+515 AITNTIEVITNLQ
-528 ELAVNS
+528 TLAVDS
-534 GAVKDLAGFLK
+534 GAVKGLAEFLK
-545 DFSKELA
+545 GMSDVLKTLTGDGKYRSYA
-552 KLSINDDVKDGA
+552 TTVVTSIR
-564 KSIVKSIKGFADE
+564 GFAE
-577 FIKAID
+577 ELVKTLD
-583 FLATKTPIVQVASK
+583 FLVKKTPIIEVASK
-597 VVSSIFDFFTNFV
+597 LISSVFDFFSNFV
-610 KLTRQNLSTNKNLS
+610 KLTRQGIDNDGFRNGLKNL
-624 GGLKAI
+624 GNVVK
-630 GQVISDLL
+630 DLL
-638 EYLAPV
+638 DYLAPV

-649 SSAISALT
+649 SSALNALT
-657 SNVGVRFFQSLSNFV
+657 SDTGVRFFKALSNFV

-687 GGNLQKGFENIL
+687 GGNLQKGFEKIL
-699 STLTTV
+699 NTLTV
-705 VEVFGKLAEILGH
+705 MVEMFAKVAEVLGH
-718 VGKYLIIGALLG
+718 VGKYLIIGALIG
-730 KASNLVANIVSFIG
+730 KATSLVSNIVSFIG
-744 TTVNSLGQLNNFALP
+744 TTVNSLGQLSNFALP

-778 GGGLLAGFFNKR
+778 GGGLLSGFLNKR

-808 VNGSYYAG
+808 EMGSYYAG

-841 YKNVRANG
+841 YRNVRANG
-849 GSFRQAIGAGFDK
+849 GTFRQAIGAGFDK
-862 AGTLGQSLKGAG
+862 AGNLGQSLKGAG
-874 LAFGTMFGGMAI
+874 LAFGTMFGGIAL
-886 DGVDQ
+886 DGINNA
-891 FVQKSKMSS
+891 VQSSKV
-900 FAKDTSTLIS
+900 STGMKQASTVIT

-929 GTAIGAGIGGF
+929 GTALGAGIGGF
-940 VGLVQ
+940 VGLIQ
-945 GLFTNNA
+945 GLFTNDAENQA
-952 KKQAEKEQAKFEAEA
+952 KKEQAKLEAEA
-967 KKQKEEI
+967 EKQKKEQN
-974 EKAETEAQVAQLRES
+974 KAIRTAQVDALKQE
-989 ANRHIQLMSSFYRS
+989 AKQYGDLMRNFYRS
-1003 LKGEKGGA
+1003 VTNDSSVQSDISNA
-1011 TDLATSSSLINAT
+1011 LALVTGNA
-1024 AGEFGGDAN
+1024 GKFGGDLS
-1033 KAGSTLGLA
+1033 KGGSNLGLA
-1042 KATLPNNVD
+1042 TEYLPKDVD
-1051 KYSVAVNGETKTWAE
+1051 KYSVNIGGEEKTWAQWKE
-1066 WRDELGVD
+1066 ELGVTD
-1074 DATLLKSLQQLYASY
+1074 LELMKSLQALYAQY
-1089 GQKYLELKN
+1089 GQRYVELKN
-1098 STDGTTVQIQTLSDA
+1098 TTDGTTATIQTLSDTEYKRQEDSSKNFTDAFNALNIATQKIPEVPFKKIA
-1113 EGVRRQTNVGNF
+1113 EVKEQ
-1125 IGSLQKLLEHA
+1125 LEY
-1136 KIIPDQAIK
+1136 
-1145 LSFEQ
+1145 
-1150 ISQFKDDID
+1150 
-1159 FALKAGNFGSKEDQR
+1159 ALKGSNFSNKEDQDSAIQKILIDMGASEETVINASR
-1174 DAIVEAISKLG
+1174 DKLYKWARTLEESATANSRSNDEIHAEAVKELQKVLDSTKNKAWNKMLEGIFDNKEDFNLEELVGVTVATKGLDDTTKQAIQYKLQQASKLSKEKIAEITGKDVDAIVAQLQTFSDLG
-1185 VSKDKLKNLS
+1185 ETKASAFKEGSKDLDGILEKIGILDQKVRQKIMDKVIKDHES
-1195 IQELTDMAKTLDDS
+1195 IEKAIQEAYEDNGALSEKEI
-1209 ASLNGNDIK
+1209 ASLK
-1218 GTNEYLAS
+1218 TSSTNLVE
-1226 KLGELKGKVSKSVKT
+1226 T
-1241 FIDKLIKGE
+1241 
-1250 QEGNVTT
+1250 
-1257 EDLQAGL
+1257 
-1264 SVASQAKQVSDDSL
+1264 
-1278 KISLSNLQAV
+1278 LSNLITKGQ
-1288 ARKRSSE
+1288 
-1295 LVNGEIDARLKI
+1295 
-1307 LENPDL
+1307 
-1313 SKKVKE
+1313 
-1319 PIKDQLTETL
+1319 IKT
-1329 QDVLGTTDKRITDKI
+1329 
-1344 IEYATKHKVDLETAI
+1344 
-1359 EEVSKDNK
+1359 
-1367 VSDEE
+1367 
-1372 KAQIQSGITNF
+1372 
-1383 TNLIGKL
+1383 
-1390 YKDGALKIDEAK
+1390 DEAK
-1402 ALLSNVNLD
+1402 EILKNIPIDLVDTSKLSEEGKALL
-1411 NIDTSNI
+1411 
-1418 NKEGLALL
+1418 K
-1426 QALGIKIDKTSG
+1426 ALGFKVDNTTGKIT
-1438 KVKEA
+1438 EM

-1457 SSITREASKIEE
+1457 SKITEEAKKIEE
-1469 ALNSLVNSVTNAVT
+1469 ALNSLVNSVANAVT

-1493 KGIGKKGT
+1493 SGGGKKKGKRKQ
-1501 GVVLGGFRSNGGIIP
+1501 FGGIIP

-1523 IIGVDWK
+1523 IIGVDWT
-1530 PKGTDTVPTMLTP
+1530 PRGTDTVPTMLTP

>member
-101 NVGSAMSIAN
+101 NVGSAMSIAD

-197 NMSSLGFSDKDV
+197 NMSSLGFNEKDV

-311 SKGYKSII
+311 AKGYKSII

-332 LNVIKEVGNSPKF
+332 LDVIKEVGNSPKF
-345 QNLVTSILTPKQAFE
+345 QSLVTSILTPKQAIE
-360 NLKETFSNLLVF
+360 NLKETLSNLLVF

-377 DGNTSPGALN
+377 DGNSSPGALN

-401 ELVGSE
+401 DLVGSE
-407 KFESY
+407 KFEGY

-432 TISLLFG
+432 AITLMFG
-439 SSLVRSMEKFGKDF
+439 DQLIKSMEKFGKDF
-453 ASSLDGSILE
+453 ASNLDT
-463 NTKGLFKSV
+463 NVMKNFQGLMQSV
-472 ISFFDETGSAIG
+472 INFFNESGSAIG
-484 KFVNEAGNSYIR
+484 RFVGEAGNAYIK
-496 YLASWVNIGKELVN
+496 YLTSWVDIGRELVG

-515 AITSVINLMTNLQ
+515 AITNTIEVITNLQ
-528 ELAVNS
+528 NLAVSS
-534 GAVKDLAGFLK
+534 GAVKGLA
-545 DFSKELA
+545 
-552 KLSINDDVKDGA
+552 
-564 KSIVKSIKGFADE
+564 E
-577 FIKAID
+577 FIKGMSDVLKTLTGDSKYASYATTVVTSIRGFAEELVKTLD
-583 FLATKTPIVQVASK
+583 FLVKKTPIIEVASK
-597 VVSSIFDFFTNFV
+597 LISSVFDFFSNFV
-610 KLTRQNLSTNKNLS
+610 KLTRQGVDNDGFRNGLKNL
-624 GGLKAI
+624 GNVVK
-630 GQVISDLL
+630 DLL
-638 EYLAPV
+638 DYLAPV

-649 SSAISALT
+649 SSALNALT
-657 SNVGVRFFQSLSNFV
+657 SDTGVRFFKALSNFV

-687 GGNLQKGFENIL
+687 GGNLQKGFEKIL
-699 STLTTV
+699 NTLTV
-705 VEVFGKLAEILGH
+705 LVEMFAKVAEVLGH
-718 VGKYLIIGALLG
+718 VGKYLIIGALIG
-730 KASNLVANIVSFIG
+730 KATSLVSNIVSFIG
-744 TTVNSLGQLNNFALP
+744 TTVNSLGQLSNFALP

-778 GGGLLAGFFNKR
+778 GGGLISGFLNKR

-808 VNGSYYAG
+808 EMGSYYAG

-849 GSFRQAIGAGFDK
+849 GTFRQAIGAGFDK

-874 LAFGTMFGGMAI
+874 LAFGTMFGGIAL
-886 DGVDQ
+886 DGINNA
-891 FVQKSKMSS
+891 VQSSKV
-900 FAKDTSTLIS
+900 STGMKQASTVIT

-940 VGLVQ
+940 VGLIQ
-945 GLFTNNA
+945 GLFTNDAENQA
-952 KKQAEKEQAKFEAEA
+952 KKEQAKLQAEAE
-967 KKQKEEI
+967 KQKKEQN
-974 EKAETEAQVAQLRES
+974 KAIRSAQVDALKQE
-989 ANRHIQLMSSFYRS
+989 AKQYGDLMRNFYKSVTNDSSVQSDISNALALVSGNAGKFNGDLS
-1003 LKGEKGGA
+1003 KGGA
-1011 TDLATSSSLINAT
+1011 N
-1024 AGEFGGDAN
+1024 
-1033 KAGSTLGLA
+1033 LGLA
-1042 KATLPNNVD
+1042 TEYLPKDVD
-1051 KYSVAVNGETKTWAE
+1051 KYSVNIGGEEKTWAQWKEELGVTDLELMKSLQALYAQYGQRYVELKNTTDGTVEVIKTLSDTEYKRQEDSSKNFTDAFNALNIATQKIPEVPFKKIAEVKEQLEYALKGSNFSNKEDQDSAIQKILIDMGASEETVINASRDKLYKWARTLEESATANSRSNDEIHAEAVKELQKVLDSTKNKAWNKMLEGIFDNKEDFNLEELVGVTVATKGLDDTTKQAIQYKLQQASKLSKEKIAEITGKDVDAIVAQLQTFSDLGETKASAFKE
-1066 WRDELGVD
+1066 GSKDLDGILEKIGILDQKVRQKIMDKVIKDHESIEKAIQEAYEDKGALSEKEI
-1074 DATLLKSLQQLYASY
+1074 ASLKTS
-1089 GQKYLELKN
+1089 
-1098 STDGTTVQIQTLSDA
+1098 STNLVEILS
-1113 EGVRRQTNVGNF
+1113 NF
-1125 IGSLQKLLEHA
+1125 ITKGQ
-1136 KIIPDQAIK
+1136 IK
-1145 LSFEQ
+1145 
-1150 ISQFKDDID
+1150 
-1159 FALKAGNFGSKEDQR
+1159 
-1174 DAIVEAISKLG
+1174 
-1185 VSKDKLKNLS
+1185 
-1195 IQELTDMAKTLDDS
+1195 T
-1209 ASLNGNDIK
+1209 
-1218 GTNEYLAS
+1218 
-1226 KLGELKGKVSKSVKT
+1226 
-1241 FIDKLIKGE
+1241 
-1250 QEGNVTT
+1250 
-1257 EDLQAGL
+1257 
-1264 SVASQAKQVSDDSL
+1264 
-1278 KISLSNLQAV
+1278 
-1288 ARKRSSE
+1288 
-1295 LVNGEIDARLKI
+1295 
-1307 LENPDL
+1307 
-1313 SKKVKE
+1313 
-1319 PIKDQLTETL
+1319 
-1329 QDVLGTTDKRITDKI
+1329 
-1344 IEYATKHKVDLETAI
+1344 
-1359 EEVSKDNK
+1359 
-1367 VSDEE
+1367 
-1372 KAQIQSGITNF
+1372 
-1383 TNLIGKL
+1383 
-1390 YKDGALKIDEAK
+1390 DEAK
-1402 ALLSNVNLD
+1402 EILKNIPIDLVDTSKLSEEGKALL
-1411 NIDTSNI
+1411 
-1418 NKEGLALL
+1418 K
-1426 QALGIKIDKTSG
+1426 ALGFKVDNTTGKIT
-1438 KVKEA
+1438 EM

-1457 SSITREASKIEE
+1457 SKITEEAKKIEE
-1469 ALNSLVNSVTNAVT
+1469 ALNSLVNSVANAVT

-1493 KGIGKKGT
+1493 SGGGKKKGKRKQ
-1501 GVVLGGFRSNGGIIP
+1501 FGGIIP

-1523 IIGVDWK
+1523 IIGVDWT
-1530 PKGTDTVPTMLTP
+1530 PRGTDTVPTMLTP

>member
-87 SQAVEVTNLAESWK
+87 SQVVEVTNLAESWK
-101 NVGSAMSIAN
+101 NVGSAMSIAD

-174 RQGVAGMVSESQ
+174 RQGVAGMASESQ

-197 NMSSLGFSDKDV
+197 NMSSLGFSEKDV

-311 SKGYKSII
+311 AKGYKSII

-332 LNVIKEVGNSPKF
+332 LDVIKEVGNSPKF
-345 QNLVTSILTPKQAFE
+345 QSLVTSILTPKQAIE
-360 NLKETFSNLLVF
+360 NLKETLSNLLVF

-377 DGNTSPGALN
+377 DGNTTPGALN
-387 KVYVATRDFIKNIT
+387 KVYVATRDFIKDIT
-401 ELVGSE
+401 DLVGSA
-407 KFESY
+407 KFEGY
-412 VRKLGDA
+412 VRSLGNA

-432 TISLLFG
+432 AITLMFG
-439 SSLVRSMEKFGKDF
+439 DNLIKSMEKFGKDF
-453 ASSLDGSILE
+453 ASNLDT
-463 NTKGLFKSV
+463 NVMKNFQGLMQSV
-472 ISFFDETGSAIG
+472 INFFNESGSAIG
-484 KFVNEAGNSYIR
+484 RFVGEAGNAYIK
-496 YLASWVNIGKELVN
+496 YLTSWIDIGRSLIS

-515 AITSVINLMTNLQ
+515 AITNTIEVITNLQ
-528 ELAVNS
+528 TLAVDS
-534 GAVKDLAGFLK
+534 GAVKGLAEFLK
-545 DFSKELA
+545 GMSDVLKTLTGDGKYRSYA
-552 KLSINDDVKDGA
+552 TTVVTSIR
-564 KSIVKSIKGFADE
+564 GFAE
-577 FIKAID
+577 ELVKTLD
-583 FLATKTPIVQVASK
+583 FLVKKTPIIEVASK
-597 VVSSIFDFFTNFV
+597 LISSVFDFFSNFV
-610 KLTRQNLSTNKNLS
+610 KLTRQGIDNDGFRNGLKNL
-624 GGLKAI
+624 GNVVK
-630 GQVISDLL
+630 DLL
-638 EYLAPV
+638 DYLAPV

-649 SSAISALT
+649 SSALNALT
-657 SNVGVRFFQSLSNFV
+657 SDTGVRFFKALSNFV

-687 GGNLQKGFENIL
+687 GGDLQKGFEKIL
-699 STLTTV
+699 NTLTV
-705 VEVFGKLAEILGH
+705 LVEMFAKVAEVLGH
-718 VGKYLIIGALLG
+718 VGKYLIIGALIG
-730 KASNLVANIVSFIG
+730 KATSLVSNIVSFIG
-744 TTVNSLGQLNNFALP
+744 TTVNSLGQLSNFALP

-767 GGLTGGQSLLT
+767 GGLTGGQNLLA
-778 GGGLLAGFFNKR
+778 GGGLISGFLNKR

-808 VNGSYYAG
+808 EMGSYYAG

-849 GSFRQAIGAGFDK
+849 GTFRQAIGSGFDK
-862 AGTLGQSLKGAG
+862 AGNLGQSLKGAG
-874 LAFGTMFGGMAI
+874 LAFGTMFGGIAL
-886 DGVDQ
+886 DGINNA
-891 FVQKSKMSS
+891 VQSSKV
-900 FAKDTSTLIS
+900 STGMKQASTVIT

-915 ALAGAGIGSMFTPI
+915 ALSGAAIGSMFTPI

-940 VGLVQ
+940 VGLIQ
-945 GLFTNNA
+945 GMFTNDAENQA
-952 KKQAEKEQAKFEAEA
+952 KKEQAKLEAEA
-967 KKQKEEI
+967 EKQKEEQN
-974 EKAETEAQVAQLRES
+974 KAIRSAKVDALKQEAKQYGD
-989 ANRHIQLMSSFYRS
+989 LMRNFYKSVTNDSSVQSDISNALALVSGNAGKFNGDLS
-1003 LKGEKGGA
+1003 KGGA
-1011 TDLATSSSLINAT
+1011 N
-1024 AGEFGGDAN
+1024 
-1033 KAGSTLGLA
+1033 LGLA
-1042 KATLPNNVD
+1042 TEYLPKDVD
-1051 KYSVAVNGETKTWAE
+1051 KYSVNIGGEEKTWAQWKE
-1066 WRDELGVD
+1066 ELGVTD
-1074 DATLLKSLQQLYASY
+1074 LELMKSLQALYAQY
-1089 GQKYLELKN
+1089 GQRYVELKN
-1098 STDGTTVQIQTLSDA
+1098 TTDGTVEVIKTLSDTEYKRQEDSSKNFTDAFNALGIATQKIPEIPFKKIA
-1113 EGVRRQTNVGNF
+1113 EVKEQLDYALKGGNF
-1125 IGSLQKLLEHA
+1125 SNKEEQDSAVQK
-1136 KIIPDQAIK
+1136 
-1145 LSFEQ
+1145 
-1150 ISQFKDDID
+1150 
-1159 FALKAGNFGSKEDQR
+1159 ALMDMGASEEKVINASKEDLYRWARTLQESATANSKSNDEVHATATDELR
-1174 DAIVEAISKLG
+1174 KVVDGTKNKVWKDLLDGIVKKSENFNTEDLISLSTAGKALDDTDSKIIQYKLQQA
-1185 VSKDKLKNLS
+1185 SKATKEKINEVAGKNVDDL
-1195 IQELTDMAKTLDDS
+1195 IQELKMLTGSGLTDNSTYKADTKEFNTILEKIGIIDQKLRQKVIDKVLKDGETIEKAIQEVADDKGALSEEELNSLKLS
-1209 ASLNGNDIK
+1209 ANNFY
-1218 GTNEYLAS
+1218 NAV
-1226 KLGELKGKVSKSVKT
+1226 GELKAKGHTKLEKASELLKGIPIDLVDVSKLTPEGQALVEELKT
-1241 FIDKLIKGE
+1241 
-1250 QEGNVTT
+1250 
-1257 EDLQAGL
+1257 
-1264 SVASQAKQVSDDSL
+1264 
-1278 KISLSNLQAV
+1278 
-1288 ARKRSSE
+1288 
-1295 LVNGEIDARLKI
+1295 
-1307 LENPDL
+1307 
-1313 SKKVKE
+1313 
-1319 PIKDQLTETL
+1319 
-1329 QDVLGTTDKRITDKI
+1329 
-1344 IEYATKHKVDLETAI
+1344 KVD
-1359 EEVSKDNK
+1359 
-1367 VSDEE
+1367 
-1372 KAQIQSGITNF
+1372 
-1383 TNLIGKL
+1383 
-1390 YKDGALKIDEAK
+1390 
-1402 ALLSNVNLD
+1402 
-1411 NIDTSNI
+1411 
-1418 NKEGLALL
+1418 
-1426 QALGIKIDKTSG
+1426 KTTG

-1443 KDKVNGNDP
+1443 KDRVNGNDP
-1452 KDVDT
+1452 SDVDT
-1457 SSITREASKIEE
+1457 SKITEE
-1469 ALNSLVNSVTNAVT
+1469 AKKIQEAIGSLVSSVASAVE

-1493 KGIGKKGT
+1493 SGGKGKGKGKGK
-1501 GVVLGGFRSNGGIIP
+1501 GHHSFLGGLVP
-1516 EYHSDGD
+1516 EYHSSGD
-1523 IIGVDWK
+1523 VVGINWT
-1530 PKGTDTVPTMLTP
+1530 PRGTDTVPTMLTP

>member
-58 SDIQRQINNVNALVS
+58 SDIEKQINNVNALVS
-73 KASGSSVGGSSKVK
+73 KASGSNVGGSGKVK
-87 SQAVEVTNLAESWK
+87 GQAIEVTNLAESWK
-101 NVGSAMSIAN
+101 NVGSAMGEAD

-145 NVQKSFTSLVNGKL
+145 NVQKSFTSMVNGKL
-159 TSGFQGIISSAVTTL
+159 TSGLQNIVGSTL
-174 RQGVAGMVSESQ
+174 TSMRQGVTGMVAESQ
-186 KVGDAMQIYRV
+186 KIGDAMQIYRV
-197 NMSSLGFSDKDV
+197 NMSALGFSDKDV

-215 LGDYGKAS
+215 LGDYGKSS
-223 VYDASDLLNQASTYY
+223 VYDASDLIHQASTLY
-238 AYNRKDSEDIVK
+238 AYNRKDSEDVVK

-257 QTQNPVQGLKTAGEQ
+257 QTNNPVEGLKTAGEQ

-306 LELAQ
+306 LALAQ
-311 SKGYKSII
+311 SKGYSSII
-319 EATQK
+319 KATQEK
-324 KGITADEY
+324 AITADEY
-332 LNVIKEVGNSPKF
+332 LDVIKEVGNSPKF
-345 QNLVTSILTPKQAFE
+345 QNLVTSILTPKQAIE
-360 NLKETFSNLLVF
+360 NLKETLSNLLVF
-372 DKVDE
+372 DKVDD
-377 DGNTSPGALN
+377 DGNSSPGALN
-387 KVYVATRDFIKNIT
+387 KVYVATRDFIKSVT
-401 ELVGSE
+401 DVVGSE
-407 KFESY
+407 RFEGY

-419 IGTGIENINKFSR
+419 IGTGIENINKFSH
-432 TISLLFG
+432 TIGLLFG

-463 NTKGLFKSV
+463 NTKGLFNSV
-472 ISFFDETGSAIG
+472 ISFFNETGSAIG

-577 FIKAID
+577 FINAIH
-583 FLATKTPIVQVASK
+583 FLATSTPIISVASK

-610 KLTRQNLSTNKNLS
+610 KLTRQGLASNHNLGS
-624 GGLKAI
+624 GLKAI
-630 GQVISDLL
+630 GQVVSDLL

-649 SSAISALT
+649 SSAINALT

-699 STLTTV
+699 GTLTTV
-705 VEVFGKLAEILGH
+705 VEVFAKLAEILGH
-718 VGKYLIIGALLG
+718 IGKYLIIGALLG
-730 KASNLVANIVSFIG
+730 KATSLVSNIVSFIG
-744 TTVNSLGQLNNFALP
+744 NTVNSLGQLNNFSLP
-759 GKVKQGVA
+759 AKTKAGVA
-767 GGLTGGQSLLT
+767 GSSAQGATNLLE
-778 GGGLLAGFFNKR
+778 GGGLIAGFFNKR
-790 ADKYYSKK
+790 AEKYYSKR
-798 SQRAFLADDP
+798 SERAYLANDTEKG
-808 VNGSYYAG
+808 NYYAD
-816 LALQARN
+816 LAYQARQN
-823 NTKEQ
+823 RNSNKGIRATFGE
-828 LKLSKVFKDSAQA
+828 SIQA

-849 GSFRQAIGAGFDK
+849 GTFRQAIGAGFDK
-862 AGTLGQSLKGAG
+862 AGGLGQSLKGAG

-886 DGVDQ
+886 DGINN
-891 FVQKSKMSS
+891 FVQGSKMSD
-900 FAKDTSTLIS
+900 FAKQTSNVIS

-915 ALAGAGIGSMFTPI
+915 ALTGAAIGSMFSPI
-929 GTAIGAGIGGF
+929 GTALGAGIGGF

-945 GLFTNNA
+945 GLFTNDA
-952 KKQAEKEQAKFEAEA
+952 QKQAEKEQAKFEAEA

-974 EKAETEAQVAQLRES
+974 EKAENEAQIAQLKES

-1003 LKGEKGGA
+1003 LKGEKGGSS
-1011 TDLATSSSLINAT
+1011 DLATTSALVSAT
-1024 AGEFGGDAN
+1024 ANEFGGDAN
-1033 KAGSTLGLA
+1033 KAGASLGLA
-1042 KATLPNNVD
+1042 RVSLPKDID
-1051 KYSVAVNGETKTWAE
+1051 KYSVSVNGDTKTWAD
-1066 WRDELGVD
+1066 WRNELGVD
-1074 DATLLKSLQQLYASY
+1074 DASLLKSLQQLYASY
-1089 GQKYLELKN
+1089 GQKYIELKN
-1098 STDGTTVQIQTLSDA
+1098 STDGTVTQIQTLSDA
-1113 EGVRRQTNVGNF
+1113 EGIRRQTNVGNF
-1125 IGSLQKLLEHA
+1125 IGSLQKVLEKA

-1174 DAIVEAISKLG
+1174 QALVDAVSKLG
-1185 VSKDKLKNLS
+1185 ISKDKLQKLS
-1195 IQELTDMAKTLDDS
+1195 IKDLTDMADTLEES

-1218 GTNEYLAS
+1218 GTNDYLAS
-1226 KLGELKGKVSKSVKT
+1226 KLKGLRDKVSGKVKD
-1241 FIDKLIKGE
+1241 FIDNLTKAEASGD
-1250 QEGNVTT
+1250 VST

-1264 SVASQAKQVSDDSL
+1264 SVASQSKQVYSDDL
-1278 KISLSNLQAV
+1278 KLSMARLSEV
-1288 ARKRSSE
+1288 ASKKASE
-1295 LVNGEIDARLKI
+1295 LTSQTINANLAI
-1307 LENPDL
+1307 LENPEF
-1313 SKKVKE
+1313 SKKN
-1319 PIKDQLTETL
+1319 KDTSTENLTQTI
-1329 QDVLGTTDKRITDKI
+1329 QDVLGIADKRISDKI
-1344 IEYATKHKVDLETAI
+1344 IEYATKHKVSLEEAI
-1359 EEVSKDNK
+1359 EAVSKDSE
-1367 VSDEE
+1367 VSDNE
-1372 KAQIQSGITNF
+1372 KAELQAELSNF
-1383 TNLIGKL
+1383 TNLIGKMYQDGTL
-1390 YKDGALKIDEAK
+1390 KLSLAKD
-1402 ALLSNVNLD
+1402 LLTNVNMD
-1411 NIDTSNI
+1411 NIDTSKI
-1418 NKEGLALL
+1418 SAEGQALL
-1426 QALGIKIDKTSG
+1426 QALGFKIDKTTN

-1443 KDKVNGNDP
+1443 KDQVNSHDP
-1452 KDVDT
+1452 STPDT
-1457 SSITREASKIEE
+1457 SPIGEAAGLIVG
-1469 ALNSLVNSVTNAVT
+1469 ALSSLVSSTVSAVAG
-1483 SIFNSTPKSV
+1483 IAKAVPKAVHSGTV
-1493 KGIGKKGT
+1493 KTRGNGYNRQ
-1501 GVVLGGFRSNGGIIP
+1501 FGGIIP
-1516 EYHSDGD
+1516 EYHSEGD
-1523 IIGVDWK
+1523 IIGVNWT
-1530 PKGTDTVPTMLTP
+1530 PRGTDTVPTMLTP

-1567 GNKALQSNSGQT
+1567 GNQALQSNSGQT

>member
-101 NVGSAMSIAN
+101 NVGSAMSIAD

-197 NMSSLGFSDKDV
+197 NMSSLGFNEKDV

-311 SKGYKSII
+311 AKGYKSII

-332 LNVIKEVGNSPKF
+332 LDVIKEVGNSPKF
-345 QNLVTSILTPKQAFE
+345 QSLVTSILTPKQAIE
-360 NLKETFSNLLVF
+360 NLKETLSNLLVF

-377 DGNTSPGALN
+377 DGNTTPGALN

-401 ELVGSE
+401 DLVGSA
-407 KFESY
+407 KFEGY
-412 VRKLGDA
+412 VRSLGNA

-432 TISLLFG
+432 AITLMFG
-439 SSLVRSMEKFGKDF
+439 DNLIKSMEKFGKDF
-453 ASSLDGSILE
+453 ASNLDT
-463 NTKGLFKSV
+463 NVMKNFQGLMQSV
-472 ISFFDETGSAIG
+472 INFFNESGSAIG
-484 KFVNEAGNSYIR
+484 RFVGEAGNAYIK
-496 YLASWVNIGKELVN
+496 YLTSWIDIGRSLIS

-515 AITSVINLMTNLQ
+515 AITNTIEVITNLQ
-528 ELAVNS
+528 TLAVDS
-534 GAVKDLAGFLK
+534 GAVKGLAEFLK
-545 DFSKELA
+545 GMSDVLKTLTGDGKYRSYA
-552 KLSINDDVKDGA
+552 TTVVTSIR
-564 KSIVKSIKGFADE
+564 GFAE
-577 FIKAID
+577 ELVKTLD
-583 FLATKTPIVQVASK
+583 FLVKKTPIIEVASK
-597 VVSSIFDFFTNFV
+597 LISSVFDFFSNFV
-610 KLTRQNLSTNKNLS
+610 KLTRQGIDNDGFRNGLKNL
-624 GGLKAI
+624 GNVVK
-630 GQVISDLL
+630 DLL
-638 EYLAPV
+638 DYLAPV

-649 SSAISALT
+649 SSALNALT
-657 SNVGVRFFQSLSNFV
+657 SDTGVRFFKALSNFV

-687 GGNLQKGFENIL
+687 GGNLQKGFEKIL
-699 STLTTV
+699 NTLTV
-705 VEVFGKLAEILGH
+705 LVEMFAKVAEVLGH
-718 VGKYLIIGALLG
+718 VGKYLIIGALIG
-730 KASNLVANIVSFIG
+730 KATSLVSNIVSFIG
-744 TTVNSLGQLNNFALP
+744 TTVNSLGQLSNFALP

-767 GGLTGGQSLLT
+767 GGLTGGQNLLA
-778 GGGLLAGFFNKR
+778 GGGLISGFLNKR

-808 VNGSYYAG
+808 EMGSYYAG

-849 GSFRQAIGAGFDK
+849 GTFRQAIGAGFDK
-862 AGTLGQSLKGAG
+862 AGNLGQSLKGAG
-874 LAFGTMFGGMAI
+874 LAFGTMFGGIAL
-886 DGVDQ
+886 DGINNA
-891 FVQKSKMSS
+891 VQSSKV
-900 FAKDTSTLIS
+900 STGMKQASTVIT

-929 GTAIGAGIGGF
+929 GTALGAGIGGF
-940 VGLVQ
+940 VGLIQ
-945 GLFTNNA
+945 GMFTNDAENQA
-952 KKQAEKEQAKFEAEA
+952 KKEQAKLEAEA
-967 KKQKEEI
+967 EKQKKEQN
-974 EKAETEAQVAQLRES
+974 KAIRSAQVDALKQE
-989 ANRHIQLMSSFYRS
+989 AKQYGDLMRNFYKSVTNDSSVQSDISNALALVSGNAGKFNGDLS
-1003 LKGEKGGA
+1003 KGGA
-1011 TDLATSSSLINAT
+1011 N
-1024 AGEFGGDAN
+1024 
-1033 KAGSTLGLA
+1033 LGLA
-1042 KATLPNNVD
+1042 TEYLPKDVD
-1051 KYSVAVNGETKTWAE
+1051 KYSVNIGGEEKTWAQWKE
-1066 WRDELGVD
+1066 ELGVTD
-1074 DATLLKSLQQLYASY
+1074 LELMKSLQALYAQY
-1089 GQKYLELKN
+1089 GQRYVELKN
-1098 STDGTTVQIQTLSDA
+1098 TTDGTTATIQTLSDTEYKRQEDSSKNFTDAFNALNIATQKIPEVPFKKIA
-1113 EGVRRQTNVGNF
+1113 EVKEQ
-1125 IGSLQKLLEHA
+1125 LEY
-1136 KIIPDQAIK
+1136 
-1145 LSFEQ
+1145 
-1150 ISQFKDDID
+1150 
-1159 FALKAGNFGSKEDQR
+1159 ALKGSNFSNKEDQDSAIQKILIDMGASEETVINASR
-1174 DAIVEAISKLG
+1174 DKLYKWARTLEESATANSRSNDEIHAEAVKELQKVLDSTKNKAWNKMLEGIFDNKEDFNLEELVGVTVATKGLDDTTKQAIQYKLQQASKLSKEKIAEITGKDVDAIVAQLQTFSDLG
-1185 VSKDKLKNLS
+1185 ETKASAFKEGSKDLDGILEKIGILDQKVRQKIMDKVIKDHES
-1195 IQELTDMAKTLDDS
+1195 IEKAIQEAYEDKGALSEKEI
-1209 ASLNGNDIK
+1209 ASLK
-1218 GTNEYLAS
+1218 TSSTNLVE
-1226 KLGELKGKVSKSVKT
+1226 T
-1241 FIDKLIKGE
+1241 
-1250 QEGNVTT
+1250 
-1257 EDLQAGL
+1257 
-1264 SVASQAKQVSDDSL
+1264 
-1278 KISLSNLQAV
+1278 LSNLITKGQ
-1288 ARKRSSE
+1288 
-1295 LVNGEIDARLKI
+1295 
-1307 LENPDL
+1307 
-1313 SKKVKE
+1313 
-1319 PIKDQLTETL
+1319 IKT
-1329 QDVLGTTDKRITDKI
+1329 
-1344 IEYATKHKVDLETAI
+1344 
-1359 EEVSKDNK
+1359 
-1367 VSDEE
+1367 
-1372 KAQIQSGITNF
+1372 
-1383 TNLIGKL
+1383 
-1390 YKDGALKIDEAK
+1390 DEAK
-1402 ALLSNVNLD
+1402 EILKNIPIDLVDTSKLSEEGKALL
-1411 NIDTSNI
+1411 
-1418 NKEGLALL
+1418 K
-1426 QALGIKIDKTSG
+1426 ALGFKVDNTTGKIT
-1438 KVKEA
+1438 EM

-1457 SSITREASKIEE
+1457 SKITEEAKKIEE
-1469 ALNSLVNSVTNAVT
+1469 ALNSLVNSVANAVT

-1493 KGIGKKGT
+1493 SGGGKKKGKRKQ
-1501 GVVLGGFRSNGGIIP
+1501 FGGIIP

-1523 IIGVDWK
+1523 IIGVDWT
-1530 PKGTDTVPTMLTP
+1530 PRGTDTVPTMLTP

>member
-101 NVGSAMSIAN
+101 NVGSAMSIAD

-197 NMSSLGFSDKDV
+197 NMSSLGFNDKDV

-311 SKGYKSII
+311 AKGYKSII

-332 LNVIKEVGNSPKF
+332 LDVIKEVGNSPKF
-345 QNLVTSILTPKQAFE
+345 QSLVTSILTPKQAIE
-360 NLKETFSNLLVF
+360 NLKETLSNLLVF

-377 DGNTSPGALN
+377 DGNTTPGALN

-401 ELVGSE
+401 DLVGSA
-407 KFESY
+407 KFEGY
-412 VRKLGDA
+412 VRSLGNA

-432 TISLLFG
+432 AITLMFG
-439 SSLVRSMEKFGKDF
+439 DNLIKSMEKFGKDF
-453 ASSLDGSILE
+453 TSSLDG
-463 NTKGLFKSV
+463 NVMKNFQGLMQSV
-472 ISFFDETGSAIG
+472 INFFNESGSAIG
-484 KFVNEAGNSYIR
+484 RFVGEAGNAYIK
-496 YLASWVNIGKELVN
+496 YLTSWIDIGRSLIS

-515 AITSVINLMTNLQ
+515 AITNTIEVITNLQ
-528 ELAVNS
+528 TLAVDS
-534 GAVKDLAGFLK
+534 GAVKGLAEFLK
-545 DFSKELA
+545 GMSDVLKTLTGDGKYRSYA
-552 KLSINDDVKDGA
+552 TTVVTSIR
-564 KSIVKSIKGFADE
+564 GFAE
-577 FIKAID
+577 ELVKTLD
-583 FLATKTPIVQVASK
+583 FLVKKTPIIEVASK
-597 VVSSIFDFFTNFV
+597 IISSVFDFFSNFV
-610 KLTRQNLSTNKNLS
+610 KLTRQGIDNDGFRNGLKNL
-624 GGLKAI
+624 GNVVK
-630 GQVISDLL
+630 DLL
-638 EYLAPV
+638 DYLAPV

-649 SSAISALT
+649 SSALNALT
-657 SNVGVRFFQSLSNFV
+657 SDTGVRFFKALSNFV

-687 GGNLQKGFENIL
+687 GGNLQKGFEKIL
-699 STLTTV
+699 NTLTV
-705 VEVFGKLAEILGH
+705 MVEMFAKVAEVLGH
-718 VGKYLIIGALLG
+718 VGKYLIIGALIG
-730 KASNLVANIVSFIG
+730 KATSLVSNIVSFIG
-744 TTVNSLGQLNNFALP
+744 TTVNSLGQLSNFALP

-778 GGGLLAGFFNKR
+778 GGGLISGFLNKR

-808 VNGSYYAG
+808 EMGSYYAG

-828 LKLSKVFKDSAQA
+828 LKLSRVFKDSAQA

-849 GSFRQAIGAGFDK
+849 GTFRQAIGAGFDK

-874 LAFGTMFGGMAI
+874 LAFGTMFGGIAL
-886 DGVDQ
+886 DGINNA
-891 FVQKSKMSS
+891 VQSSKV
-900 FAKDTSTLIS
+900 STGMKQASTVIT

-940 VGLVQ
+940 VGLIQ
-945 GLFTNNA
+945 GLFTNDAENQA
-952 KKQAEKEQAKFEAEA
+952 KKEQAKLEAEA
-967 KKQKEEI
+967 EKQKKEQN
-974 EKAETEAQVAQLRES
+974 KAIRTAQVDAIKQE
-989 ANRHIQLMSSFYRS
+989 AKQYGDLMRNFYRS
-1003 LKGEKGGA
+1003 VTNDSSVQSDLSNALALVSGNAGKFNGDLSKGGA
-1011 TDLATSSSLINAT
+1011 N
-1024 AGEFGGDAN
+1024 
-1033 KAGSTLGLA
+1033 LGLA
-1042 KATLPNNVD
+1042 TEYLPKDVD
-1051 KYSVAVNGETKTWAE
+1051 KYSVNIGGEEKTWAQWKEELGVTDLELMKSLQALYAQYGQRYVELKNTTDGTVEVIKTLSDTEYKRQEDSSKNFTDAFNALNIATQKIPEVPFKKIAEVKEQLEYALKGSNFSNKEDQDSAIQKILIDMGASEETVINASRDKLYKWARTLEESATANSRSNDEIHAEAVKELQKVLDSTKNKAWNKMLEGIFDNKEDFNLEELVGITVATKGLDDTTKQAFQYKLQQASKLSKEKIAEITGKDIDAIVAQLQTFSDLGETKASAFKEGSKDLDGVLEKIGILDQKVRQKIMDKVIKEHESIEKAIQEAYEDNGALSEKEIASLKTSSTNLVE
-1066 WRDELGVD
+1066 TLSNLITKGQIKTDEAKEILKNIPIDLVD
-1074 DATLLKSLQQLYASY
+1074 TSKLSEEGKALLKSL
-1089 GQKYLELKN
+1089 
-1098 STDGTTVQIQTLSDA
+1098 
-1113 EGVRRQTNVGNF
+1113 
-1125 IGSLQKLLEHA
+1125 
-1136 KIIPDQAIK
+1136 
-1145 LSFEQ
+1145 
-1150 ISQFKDDID
+1150 
-1159 FALKAGNFGSKEDQR
+1159 
-1174 DAIVEAISKLG
+1174 
-1185 VSKDKLKNLS
+1185 
-1195 IQELTDMAKTLDDS
+1195 
-1209 ASLNGNDIK
+1209 
-1218 GTNEYLAS
+1218 
-1226 KLGELKGKVSKSVKT
+1226 
-1241 FIDKLIKGE
+1241 
-1250 QEGNVTT
+1250 
-1257 EDLQAGL
+1257 GL
-1264 SVASQAKQVSDDSL
+1264 
-1278 KISLSNLQAV
+1278 
-1288 ARKRSSE
+1288 
-1295 LVNGEIDARLKI
+1295 
-1307 LENPDL
+1307 
-1313 SKKVKE
+1313 
-1319 PIKDQLTETL
+1319 
-1329 QDVLGTTDKRITDKI
+1329 
-1344 IEYATKHKVDLETAI
+1344 KVDNTTG
-1359 EEVSKDNK
+1359 K
-1367 VSDEE
+1367 
-1372 KAQIQSGITNF
+1372 IT
-1383 TNLIGKL
+1383 
-1390 YKDGALKIDEAK
+1390 EM
-1402 ALLSNVNLD
+1402 
-1411 NIDTSNI
+1411 
-1418 NKEGLALL
+1418 
-1426 QALGIKIDKTSG
+1426 
-1438 KVKEA
+1438 

-1457 SSITREASKIEE
+1457 SKITEEAKKIEE
-1469 ALNSLVNSVTNAVT
+1469 ALNSLVNSVANAVT

-1493 KGIGKKGT
+1493 SGGGKKKGKRKQ
-1501 GVVLGGFRSNGGIIP
+1501 FGGIIP

-1523 IIGVDWK
+1523 IIGVDWT
-1530 PKGTDTVPTMLTP
+1530 PRGTDTVPTMLTP

>member
-101 NVGSAMSIAN
+101 NVGSAMSIAD

-197 NMSSLGFSDKDV
+197 NMSSLGFNEKDV

-311 SKGYKSII
+311 AKGYKSII

-332 LNVIKEVGNSPKF
+332 LDVIKEVGNSPKF
-345 QNLVTSILTPKQAFE
+345 QSLVTSILTPKQAIE
-360 NLKETFSNLLVF
+360 NLKETLSNLLVF

-377 DGNTSPGALN
+377 DGNTTPGALN

-401 ELVGSE
+401 DLVGSA
-407 KFESY
+407 KFEGY
-412 VRKLGDA
+412 VRSLGNA

-432 TISLLFG
+432 AITLMFG
-439 SSLVRSMEKFGKDF
+439 DNLIKSMEKFGKDF
-453 ASSLDGSILE
+453 ASNLDT
-463 NTKGLFKSV
+463 NVMKNFQGLMQSV
-472 ISFFDETGSAIG
+472 INFFNESGSAIG
-484 KFVNEAGNSYIR
+484 RFVGEAGNAYIK
-496 YLASWVNIGKELVN
+496 YLTSWVDIGRELVG

-515 AITSVINLMTNLQ
+515 AITNTIEVITNLQ
-528 ELAVNS
+528 NLAVSS
-534 GAVKDLAGFLK
+534 GAVKGLA
-545 DFSKELA
+545 
-552 KLSINDDVKDGA
+552 
-564 KSIVKSIKGFADE
+564 E
-577 FIKAID
+577 FIKGMSDVLKTLTGDSKYASYATTVVTSIRGFAEELVKTLD
-583 FLATKTPIVQVASK
+583 FLVKKTPIIEVASK
-597 VVSSIFDFFTNFV
+597 LISSVFDFFSNFV
-610 KLTRQNLSTNKNLS
+610 KLTRQGIDNDGFRNGLKNL
-624 GGLKAI
+624 GNVVK
-630 GQVISDLL
+630 DLL
-638 EYLAPV
+638 DYLAPV

-649 SSAISALT
+649 SSALNALT
-657 SNVGVRFFQSLSNFV
+657 SDTGVRFFKALSNFV

-687 GGNLQKGFENIL
+687 GGNLQKGFEKIL
-699 STLTTV
+699 NTLTV
-705 VEVFGKLAEILGH
+705 LVEMFAKVAEVLGH
-718 VGKYLIIGALLG
+718 VGKYLIIGALIG
-730 KASNLVANIVSFIG
+730 KATSLVSNIVSFIG
-744 TTVNSLGQLNNFALP
+744 TTVNSLGQLSNFALP

-767 GGLTGGQSLLT
+767 GGLTGGQSLLA
-778 GGGLLAGFFNKR
+778 GGGLISGFLNKR

-808 VNGSYYAG
+808 EMGSYYAG

-849 GSFRQAIGAGFDK
+849 GTFRQAIGAGFDK
-862 AGTLGQSLKGAG
+862 AGNLGQSLKGAG
-874 LAFGTMFGGMAI
+874 LAFGTMFGGIAL
-886 DGVDQ
+886 DGINNA
-891 FVQKSKMSS
+891 VQSSKV
-900 FAKDTSTLIS
+900 STGMKQASTVIT

-929 GTAIGAGIGGF
+929 GTALGAGIGGF
-940 VGLVQ
+940 VGLIQ
-945 GLFTNNA
+945 GLFTNDAENQA
-952 KKQAEKEQAKFEAEA
+952 KKEQAKLQAEAE
-967 KKQKEEI
+967 KQKKEQN
-974 EKAETEAQVAQLRES
+974 KAIRTAQVDALKQE
-989 ANRHIQLMSSFYRS
+989 AKQYGDLMRNFYRS
-1003 LKGEKGGA
+1003 VTNDSSVQSDISNALALVSGNAGKFNGDLSKGGA
-1011 TDLATSSSLINAT
+1011 N
-1024 AGEFGGDAN
+1024 
-1033 KAGSTLGLA
+1033 LGLA
-1042 KATLPNNVD
+1042 TEYLPKDVD
-1051 KYSVAVNGETKTWAE
+1051 KYSVNIGGEEKTWAQWKE
-1066 WRDELGVD
+1066 ELGVTD
-1074 DATLLKSLQQLYASY
+1074 LELMKSLQALYAQY
-1089 GQKYLELKN
+1089 GQRYVELKN
-1098 STDGTTVQIQTLSDA
+1098 TTDGTTATIQTLSDTEYKRQEDSSKNFTDAFNALNIATQKIPEVPFKKIA
-1113 EGVRRQTNVGNF
+1113 EVKEQ
-1125 IGSLQKLLEHA
+1125 LEY
-1136 KIIPDQAIK
+1136 
-1145 LSFEQ
+1145 
-1150 ISQFKDDID
+1150 
-1159 FALKAGNFGSKEDQR
+1159 ALKGSNFSNKEDQDSAIQKILIDMGASEETVINASR
-1174 DAIVEAISKLG
+1174 DKLYKWARTLEESATANSRSNDEIHAEAVKELQKVLDSTKNKAWNKMLEGIFDNKEDFNLEELVGVTVATKGLDDTTKQAIQYKLQQASKLSKEKIAEITGKDVDAIVAQLQTFSDLG
-1185 VSKDKLKNLS
+1185 ETKASAFKEGSKDLDGILEKIGILDQKVRQKIMDKVIKDHES
-1195 IQELTDMAKTLDDS
+1195 IEKAIQEAYEDKGALSEKEI
-1209 ASLNGNDIK
+1209 ASLK
-1218 GTNEYLAS
+1218 TSSTNLVE
-1226 KLGELKGKVSKSVKT
+1226 T
-1241 FIDKLIKGE
+1241 
-1250 QEGNVTT
+1250 
-1257 EDLQAGL
+1257 
-1264 SVASQAKQVSDDSL
+1264 
-1278 KISLSNLQAV
+1278 LSNLITKGQ
-1288 ARKRSSE
+1288 
-1295 LVNGEIDARLKI
+1295 
-1307 LENPDL
+1307 
-1313 SKKVKE
+1313 
-1319 PIKDQLTETL
+1319 IKT
-1329 QDVLGTTDKRITDKI
+1329 
-1344 IEYATKHKVDLETAI
+1344 
-1359 EEVSKDNK
+1359 
-1367 VSDEE
+1367 
-1372 KAQIQSGITNF
+1372 
-1383 TNLIGKL
+1383 
-1390 YKDGALKIDEAK
+1390 DEAK
-1402 ALLSNVNLD
+1402 EILKNIPIDLVDTSKLSEEGKALL
-1411 NIDTSNI
+1411 
-1418 NKEGLALL
+1418 K
-1426 QALGIKIDKTSG
+1426 ALGFKVDNTTGKIT
-1438 KVKEA
+1438 EM

-1457 SSITREASKIEE
+1457 SKITEEAKKIEE
-1469 ALNSLVNSVTNAVT
+1469 ALNSLVNSVANAVT

-1493 KGIGKKGT
+1493 SGGGGKGKKKGKRKQ
-1501 GVVLGGFRSNGGIIP
+1501 FGGIIP

-1523 IIGVDWK
+1523 IIGVDWT
-1530 PKGTDTVPTMLTP
+1530 PRGTDTVPTMLTP

>member
-101 NVGSAMSIAN
+101 NVGSAMSIAD

-126 INPAKTMLSGLRSV
+126 VNPAKTMLSGLRSV

-145 NVQKSFTSLVNGKL
+145 NVQKSFTSMVNGKL

-197 NMSSLGFSDKDV
+197 NMSSLGFNEKDV

-311 SKGYKSII
+311 AKGYKSII

-332 LNVIKEVGNSPKF
+332 LDVIKEVGNSPKF
-345 QNLVTSILTPKQAFE
+345 QSLVTSILTPKQAIE
-360 NLKETFSNLLVF
+360 NLKETLSNLLVF

-377 DGNTSPGALN
+377 DGNTTPGALN
-387 KVYVATRDFIKNIT
+387 KVYVATRDFIKSIT
-401 ELVGSE
+401 DLVGSA
-407 KFESY
+407 KFEGY
-412 VRKLGDA
+412 VRSLGNA

-432 TISLLFG
+432 AITLMFG
-439 SSLVRSMEKFGKDF
+439 DNLIKSMEKFGKDF
-453 ASSLDGSILE
+453 TSSLDGNVMKNFQGFMQSLI
-463 NTKGLFKSV
+463 NLFNES
-472 ISFFDETGSAIG
+472 GSAIG
-484 KFVNEAGNSYIR
+484 RFVSDAGNAYIK
-496 YLASWVNIGKELVN
+496 YLTSWVDIGRELVG

-515 AITSVINLMTNLQ
+515 AITNTIEVITNLQ
-528 ELAVNS
+528 TLAVDS
-534 GAVKDLAGFLK
+534 GAVKGLA
-545 DFSKELA
+545 
-552 KLSINDDVKDGA
+552 
-564 KSIVKSIKGFADE
+564 E
-577 FIKAID
+577 FIKGMSDVLKTLTGDSKYASYATTVVTSIRGFAEELVKTLD
-583 FLATKTPIVQVASK
+583 FLIKKTPIFEVASK
-597 VVSSIFDFFTNFV
+597 LISSVFDFFSNFV
-610 KLTRQNLSTNKNLS
+610 KLTRQGIDNDGFRNGLKNL
-624 GGLKAI
+624 GNVVK
-630 GQVISDLL
+630 DLL
-638 EYLAPV
+638 DYLAPV

-649 SSAISALT
+649 SSALNALT
-657 SNVGVRFFQSLSNFV
+657 SDTGVRFFKALSNFI

-687 GGNLQKGFENIL
+687 GGNLQKGFEKIL
-699 STLTTV
+699 NTLTV
-705 VEVFGKLAEILGH
+705 MVEMFAKVAEILGH
-718 VGKYLIIGALLG
+718 VGKYLIIGALIG
-730 KASNLVANIVSFIG
+730 KATSLVSNIVSFIG
-744 TTVNSLGQLNNFALP
+744 TTINSLGQLSNFALP
-759 GKVKQGVA
+759 TATKQGVA
-767 GGLTGGQSLLT
+767 GGLTGGKSLVA
-778 GGGLLAGFFNKR
+778 GGGLFSGFLNKR

-808 VNGSYYAG
+808 EMGSYYAG

-841 YKNVRANG
+841 YRNVRANG
-849 GSFRQAIGAGFDK
+849 GTFRQAIGAGFDK
-862 AGTLGQSLKGAG
+862 AGTLGKSLKGAG
-874 LAFGTMFGGMAI
+874 LAFGTMFGGIAL
-886 DGVDQ
+886 DGINNA
-891 FVQKSKMSS
+891 VQSSKV
-900 FAKDTSTLIS
+900 STGMKQASTVIT

-940 VGLVQ
+940 VGLIQ
-945 GLFTNNA
+945 GLFTNDAENQA
-952 KKQAEKEQAKFEAEA
+952 KKEQAKLKAEAE
-967 KKQKEEI
+967 KQKKEQD
-974 EKAETEAQVAQLRES
+974 KAIRTAQVEALQQE
-989 ANRHIQLMSSFYRS
+989 AKQYGDLMRNFYRS
-1003 LKGEKGGA
+1003 VTNDSSVQSDISNALALVTGNAGKFNGDLSKGG
-1011 TDLATSSSLINAT
+1011 SN
-1024 AGEFGGDAN
+1024 
-1033 KAGSTLGLA
+1033 LGLA
-1042 KATLPNNVD
+1042 TEYLPKDVD
-1051 KYSVAVNGETKTWAE
+1051 KYSVNIGGEEKTWAQWKEELGVTDLELMKSLQALYAQYGQRYVELKNTTDGTVEVIKTLSDTEYKRQEDSSKNFTDAFNALNIATQKIPEVPFKKIAEVKEQLEYALKGSNFSNKEDQDSAIQKILIDMGASEETVINASRDKLYKWARTLEESATANSRSNDEIHAEAVKELQKVIDTTKNKAWNDMLKGIFKNKDDFNLEELVGVTVATKGLDDTTKQAIQYKLQQASKLSKEKIAEITGKDVDAIVAQLQTFSDLGETK
-1066 WRDELGVD
+1066 
-1074 DATLLKSLQQLYASY
+1074 AS
-1089 GQKYLELKN
+1089 
-1098 STDGTTVQIQTLSDA
+1098 A
-1113 EGVRRQTNVGNF
+1113 
-1125 IGSLQKLLEHA
+1125 
-1136 KIIPDQAIK
+1136 
-1145 LSFEQ
+1145 
-1150 ISQFKDDID
+1150 FKE
-1159 FALKAGNFGSKEDQR
+1159 GSKDLDGVLEKIGILDQKVR
-1174 DAIVEAISKLG
+1174 QKIMDKVI
-1185 VSKDKLKNLS
+1185 KDHESIEKA
-1195 IQELTDMAKTLDDS
+1195 IQEAYEDKGALSEKEI
-1209 ASLNGNDIK
+1209 ASLK
-1218 GTNEYLAS
+1218 TSSTNLVE
-1226 KLGELKGKVSKSVKT
+1226 T
-1241 FIDKLIKGE
+1241 
-1250 QEGNVTT
+1250 
-1257 EDLQAGL
+1257 
-1264 SVASQAKQVSDDSL
+1264 
-1278 KISLSNLQAV
+1278 LSNLITKGQIKTEQAKEILKNIPIDLV
-1288 ARKRSSE
+1288 DTSKLSE
-1295 LVNGEIDARLKI
+1295 EGQALLKA
-1307 LENPDL
+1307 
-1313 SKKVKE
+1313 
-1319 PIKDQLTETL
+1319 
-1329 QDVLGTTDKRITDKI
+1329 LGL
-1344 IEYATKHKVDLETAI
+1344 KVDKTTGKITEM
-1359 EEVSKDNK
+1359 KDR
-1367 VSDEE
+1367 
-1372 KAQIQSGITNF
+1372 T
-1383 TNLIGKL
+1383 T
-1390 YKDGALKIDEAK
+1390 
-1402 ALLSNVNLD
+1402 
-1411 NIDTSNI
+1411 
-1418 NKEGLALL
+1418 
-1426 QALGIKIDKTSG
+1426 
-1438 KVKEA
+1438 
-1443 KDKVNGNDP
+1443 GNDP

-1457 SSITREASKIEE
+1457 SKISEEAKKIEE
-1469 ALNSLVNSVTNAVT
+1469 ALNSLVNSVA
-1483 SIFNSTPKSV
+1483 SAIRGIFESTPKSV
-1493 KGIGKKGT
+1493 SGGGKKKGKRRQ
-1501 GVVLGGFRSNGGIIP
+1501 FGGIIP

-1523 IIGVDWK
+1523 VIGVDWT
-1530 PKGTDTVPTMLTP
+1530 PRGTDTVPTMLTP

-1567 GNKALQSNSGQT
+1567 GNKALQSSSGQT

>member
-101 NVGSAMSIAN
+101 NVGSAMSIAD

-197 NMSSLGFSDKDV
+197 NMSSLGFNEKDV

-257 QTQNPVQGLKTAGEQ
+257 QTNNPVQGLKTAGEQ

-311 SKGYKSII
+311 AKGYKSII

-332 LNVIKEVGNSPKF
+332 LDVIKEVGNSPKF
-345 QNLVTSILTPKQAFE
+345 QSLVTSILTPKQAIE
-360 NLKETFSNLLVF
+360 NLKETLSNLLVF

-377 DGNTSPGALN
+377 DGNSSPGALN

-401 ELVGSE
+401 DLVGSE
-407 KFESY
+407 KFEGY

-432 TISLLFG
+432 AITLMFG
-439 SSLVRSMEKFGKDF
+439 DQLIKSMEKFGKDF
-453 ASSLDGSILE
+453 TSSLDGNVMKNFQGFMQSLI
-463 NTKGLFKSV
+463 NLFNES
-472 ISFFDETGSAIG
+472 GSAIG
-484 KFVNEAGNSYIR
+484 RFVSDAGNAYIK
-496 YLASWVNIGKELVN
+496 YLTSWVDIGRELVG

-515 AITSVINLMTNLQ
+515 AITNTIEVITNIQ
-528 ELAVNS
+528 NLAVSS
-534 GAVKDLAGFLK
+534 GAVKGLAEFLK
-545 DFSKELA
+545 GMSDVLKTLTGDSQYA
-552 KLSINDDVKDGA
+552 SYATTVVTSIR
-564 KSIVKSIKGFADE
+564 GFAE
-577 FIKAID
+577 ELVKTLD
-583 FLATKTPIVQVASK
+583 FLIKKTPIIEVASK
-597 VVSSIFDFFTNFV
+597 VISSVFDFFSNFV
-610 KLTRQNLSTNKNLS
+610 KLTRQGVDNDGFRQGLKNLGS
-624 GGLKAI
+624 
-630 GQVISDLL
+630 VIKDLL
-638 EYLAPV
+638 DYLAPV

-649 SSAISALT
+649 SSALNALT
-657 SNVGVRFFQSLSNFV
+657 SDTGVRFFKALSNFV

-687 GGNLQKGFENIL
+687 GGNLQKGFEKIL
-699 STLTTV
+699 NTLTV
-705 VEVFGKLAEILGH
+705 LVEMFAKVAEVLGH
-718 VGKYLIIGALLG
+718 VGKYLIIGSLIG
-730 KASNLVANIVSFIG
+730 KATSLVSNIVSFIG

-767 GGLTGGQSLLT
+767 GGLTGGQSLLS
-778 GGGLLAGFFNKR
+778 GGGLLSGFFNRR

-841 YKNVRANG
+841 YRNVRANG
-849 GSFRQAIGAGFDK
+849 GTFRQAIGAGFDK
-862 AGTLGQSLKGAG
+862 AGNLGQALKTSG
-874 LAFGTMFGGMAI
+874 LAIGTMFGGVAL
-886 DGVDQ
+886 DGINNA
-891 FVQKSKMSS
+891 VQSSKLSS
-900 FAKDTSTLIS
+900 GMKQASTVIT

-940 VGLVQ
+940 VGLIQ
-945 GLFTNNA
+945 GLFTNDAENQA
-952 KKQAEKEQAKFEAEA
+952 KKEQAKLEAEA
-967 KKQKEEI
+967 EKQKKEQN
-974 EKAETEAQVAQLRES
+974 KAIRTAQVDALKQE
-989 ANRHIQLMSSFYRS
+989 AKQYGDLMRNFYRS
-1003 LKGEKGGA
+1003 VTNDSSVQSDISNALALVSGNAGKFNGDLSKGGA
-1011 TDLATSSSLINAT
+1011 N
-1024 AGEFGGDAN
+1024 
-1033 KAGSTLGLA
+1033 LGLA
-1042 KATLPNNVD
+1042 TEYLPKDVD
-1051 KYSVAVNGETKTWAE
+1051 KYSVNIGGQEKTWAQWKEELGVTDLELMKSLQALYAQYGQRYVELKNTTDGTVEVIKTLSDTEYKRQEDSSKNFTDAFNALNIATQKIPEVPFKKIAEVKEQLEYALKGSNFSNKEDQDSAIQKILIDMGASEETVINASRDKLYKWARTLEESATANSRSNDEIHAEAVSELKKVLDSTKNKAWNKMIEGIFNNKDDFNLEELVDVTTATKGLDDTTKQAIQYKLQQASKLSKEKIAEITGKDVDAIVAQLQKFSDLGETKASAFKDGSKDLDGILEKIGILDQKVRQKVMDKIIKDHESIEKAIQEAYEDKGALSEKEIASLKLSSTSLVE
-1066 WRDELGVD
+1066 TLSNLITKGQIKTDEAKEILKNIPIDLVD
-1074 DATLLKSLQQLYASY
+1074 TSKLSEEGKALLKSL
-1089 GQKYLELKN
+1089 
-1098 STDGTTVQIQTLSDA
+1098 
-1113 EGVRRQTNVGNF
+1113 
-1125 IGSLQKLLEHA
+1125 
-1136 KIIPDQAIK
+1136 
-1145 LSFEQ
+1145 
-1150 ISQFKDDID
+1150 
-1159 FALKAGNFGSKEDQR
+1159 
-1174 DAIVEAISKLG
+1174 
-1185 VSKDKLKNLS
+1185 
-1195 IQELTDMAKTLDDS
+1195 
-1209 ASLNGNDIK
+1209 
-1218 GTNEYLAS
+1218 
-1226 KLGELKGKVSKSVKT
+1226 
-1241 FIDKLIKGE
+1241 
-1250 QEGNVTT
+1250 
-1257 EDLQAGL
+1257 GL
-1264 SVASQAKQVSDDSL
+1264 
-1278 KISLSNLQAV
+1278 
-1288 ARKRSSE
+1288 
-1295 LVNGEIDARLKI
+1295 
-1307 LENPDL
+1307 
-1313 SKKVKE
+1313 
-1319 PIKDQLTETL
+1319 
-1329 QDVLGTTDKRITDKI
+1329 
-1344 IEYATKHKVDLETAI
+1344 KVDNTTG
-1359 EEVSKDNK
+1359 K
-1367 VSDEE
+1367 
-1372 KAQIQSGITNF
+1372 IT
-1383 TNLIGKL
+1383 
-1390 YKDGALKIDEAK
+1390 EM
-1402 ALLSNVNLD
+1402 
-1411 NIDTSNI
+1411 
-1418 NKEGLALL
+1418 
-1426 QALGIKIDKTSG
+1426 
-1438 KVKEA
+1438 

-1457 SSITREASKIEE
+1457 SKITEEAKKIEE
-1469 ALNSLVNSVTNAVT
+1469 ALNSLVNSVANAVT

-1493 KGIGKKGT
+1493 SGGGKKKGKRRQ
-1501 GVVLGGFRSNGGIIP
+1501 FGGIIP

-1523 IIGVDWK
+1523 VIGVDWT
-1530 PKGTDTVPTMLTP
+1530 PRGTDTVPTMLTP

>member
-101 NVGSAMSIAN
+101 NVGSAMSIAD

-159 TSGFQGIISSAVTTL
+159 TSGFQGIINSAVTTL

-197 NMSSLGFSDKDV
+197 NMSSLGFNEKDV

-311 SKGYKSII
+311 AKGYKSII

-332 LNVIKEVGNSPKF
+332 LDVIKEVGNSPKF
-345 QNLVTSILTPKQAFE
+345 QSLVTSILTPKQAIE
-360 NLKETFSNLLVF
+360 NLKETLSNLLVF

-377 DGNTSPGALN
+377 DGNTTPGALN

-401 ELVGSE
+401 DLVGSA
-407 KFESY
+407 KFEGY
-412 VRKLGDA
+412 VRSLGNA

-432 TISLLFG
+432 AITLMFG
-439 SSLVRSMEKFGKDF
+439 DNLIKSMEKFGKDF
-453 ASSLDGSILE
+453 ASNLDT
-463 NTKGLFKSV
+463 NVMKNFQGLMQSV
-472 ISFFDETGSAIG
+472 INFFNELGSAIG
-484 KFVNEAGNSYIR
+484 RFVGEAGNAYIK
-496 YLASWVNIGKELVN
+496 YLTSWIDIGRSLIS

-515 AITSVINLMTNLQ
+515 AITNTIEVITNLQ
-528 ELAVNS
+528 TLAVDS
-534 GAVKDLAGFLK
+534 GAVKGLAEFLK
-545 DFSKELA
+545 GMSDLLKTLTGDGKYRSYA
-552 KLSINDDVKDGA
+552 TTVVTSIR
-564 KSIVKSIKGFADE
+564 GFAE
-577 FIKAID
+577 ELVKTLD
-583 FLATKTPIVQVASK
+583 FLVKKTPIIEVASK
-597 VVSSIFDFFTNFV
+597 LISSVFDFFSNFV
-610 KLTRQNLSTNKNLS
+610 KLTRQGIDNDGFRNGLKNL
-624 GGLKAI
+624 GNVVK
-630 GQVISDLL
+630 DLL
-638 EYLAPV
+638 DYLAPV

-649 SSAISALT
+649 SSALNALT
-657 SNVGVRFFQSLSNFV
+657 SDTGVRFFKALSNFV

-687 GGNLQKGFENIL
+687 GGNLQKGFEKIL
-699 STLTTV
+699 NTLTV
-705 VEVFGKLAEILGH
+705 MVEMFAKVAEVLGH
-718 VGKYLIIGALLG
+718 VGKYLIIGALIG
-730 KASNLVANIVSFIG
+730 KATSLVSNIVSFIG
-744 TTVNSLGQLNNFALP
+744 TTVNSLGQLSNFALP

-767 GGLTGGQSLLT
+767 GGLTGGQNLLA
-778 GGGLLAGFFNKR
+778 GGGLISGFLNKR

-808 VNGSYYAG
+808 EMGSYYAG

-841 YKNVRANG
+841 YRNVRANG
-849 GSFRQAIGAGFDK
+849 GTFRQAIGAGFDK
-862 AGTLGQSLKGAG
+862 AGNLGQSLKGAG
-874 LAFGTMFGGMAI
+874 LAFGTMFGGIAL
-886 DGVDQ
+886 DGINNA
-891 FVQKSKMSS
+891 VQSSKV
-900 FAKDTSTLIS
+900 STGMKQASTVIT

-929 GTAIGAGIGGF
+929 GTALGAGIGGF
-940 VGLVQ
+940 VGLIQ
-945 GLFTNNA
+945 GLFTNDAENQA
-952 KKQAEKEQAKFEAEA
+952 KKEQAKLQAEAE
-967 KKQKEEI
+967 KQKKEQN
-974 EKAETEAQVAQLRES
+974 KAIRTAQVDALKQE
-989 ANRHIQLMSSFYRS
+989 AKQYGDLMRNFYRS
-1003 LKGEKGGA
+1003 VTNDSSVQSDISNA
-1011 TDLATSSSLINAT
+1011 LALVTGNA
-1024 AGEFGGDAN
+1024 GKFGGDLS
-1033 KAGSTLGLA
+1033 KGGSNLGLA
-1042 KATLPNNVD
+1042 TEYLPKDVD
-1051 KYSVAVNGETKTWAE
+1051 KYSVNIGGEEKTWAQWKE
-1066 WRDELGVD
+1066 ELGVTD
-1074 DATLLKSLQQLYASY
+1074 LELMKSLQALYAQY
-1089 GQKYLELKN
+1089 GQRYVELKN
-1098 STDGTTVQIQTLSDA
+1098 TTDGTTATIQTLSDTEYKRQEDSSKNFTDAFNALNIATQKIPEVPFKKIA
-1113 EGVRRQTNVGNF
+1113 EVKEQ
-1125 IGSLQKLLEHA
+1125 LEY
-1136 KIIPDQAIK
+1136 
-1145 LSFEQ
+1145 
-1150 ISQFKDDID
+1150 
-1159 FALKAGNFGSKEDQR
+1159 ALKGSNFSNKEDQDSAIQKILIDMGASEETVINASR
-1174 DAIVEAISKLG
+1174 DKLYKWARTLEESATANSRSNDEIHAEAVKELQKVLDSTKNKAWNKMLEGIFDNKEDFNLEELVGVTVATKGLDDTTKQAIQYKLQQASKLSKEKIAEITGKDVDAIVAQLQTFSDLG
-1185 VSKDKLKNLS
+1185 ETKASAFKEGSKDLDGILEKIGILDQKVRQKIMDKVIKDHES
-1195 IQELTDMAKTLDDS
+1195 IEKAIQEAYEDKGALSEKEI
-1209 ASLNGNDIK
+1209 ASLK
-1218 GTNEYLAS
+1218 TSSTNLVE
-1226 KLGELKGKVSKSVKT
+1226 T
-1241 FIDKLIKGE
+1241 
-1250 QEGNVTT
+1250 
-1257 EDLQAGL
+1257 
-1264 SVASQAKQVSDDSL
+1264 
-1278 KISLSNLQAV
+1278 LSNLITKGQ
-1288 ARKRSSE
+1288 
-1295 LVNGEIDARLKI
+1295 
-1307 LENPDL
+1307 
-1313 SKKVKE
+1313 
-1319 PIKDQLTETL
+1319 IKT
-1329 QDVLGTTDKRITDKI
+1329 
-1344 IEYATKHKVDLETAI
+1344 
-1359 EEVSKDNK
+1359 
-1367 VSDEE
+1367 
-1372 KAQIQSGITNF
+1372 
-1383 TNLIGKL
+1383 
-1390 YKDGALKIDEAK
+1390 DEAK
-1402 ALLSNVNLD
+1402 EILKNIPIDLVDTSKLSEEGKALL
-1411 NIDTSNI
+1411 
-1418 NKEGLALL
+1418 K
-1426 QALGIKIDKTSG
+1426 ALGFKVDNTTGKIT
-1438 KVKEA
+1438 EM

-1457 SSITREASKIEE
+1457 SKITEEAKKIEE
-1469 ALNSLVNSVTNAVT
+1469 ALNSLVNSVANAVT

-1493 KGIGKKGT
+1493 SGGGKKKGKRKQ
-1501 GVVLGGFRSNGGIIP
+1501 FGGIIP

-1523 IIGVDWK
+1523 VIGVDWT
-1530 PKGTDTVPTMLTP
+1530 PRGTDTVPTMLTP

>member
-35 RMIKKMGRSN
+35 RMIKKMGRSD

-73 KASGSSVGGSSKVK
+73 KASGSSIGGSSKVK

-101 NVGSAMSIAN
+101 NVGSAMSIAD

-197 NMSSLGFSDKDV
+197 NMSSLGFSEKDV

-257 QTQNPVQGLKTAGEQ
+257 QTNNPVQGLKTAGEQ

-306 LELAQ
+306 LALAQ

-332 LNVIKEVGNSPKF
+332 LDVIKEVGNSPKF
-345 QNLVTSILTPKQAFE
+345 QNLVTSILTPKQAIE
-360 NLKETFSNLLVF
+360 NLKETLSNLLVF
-372 DKVDE
+372 DKVDD
-377 DGNTSPGALN
+377 DGNSSPGALN

-401 ELVGSE
+401 DLVGSE
-407 KFESY
+407 KFEGY

-419 IGTGIENINKFSR
+419 IGTGIENVDKFSR
-432 TISLLFG
+432 SITLTFG
-439 SSLVRSMEKFGKDF
+439 DKLIRSMEKFGKDF
-453 ASSLDGSILE
+453 TSSLDGNILE
-463 NTKGLFKSV
+463 STKGLLNSV
-472 ISFFDETGSAIG
+472 TSFFETTGSAIG
-484 KFVNEAGNSYIR
+484 RFVSESGNAYIK
-496 YLASWVNIGKELVN
+496 YITSWVNIGKELVG

-515 AITSVINLMTNLQ
+515 AVTKVIEAITNLQ
-528 ELAVNS
+528 NVAVNS
-534 GAVKDLAGFLK
+534 GAVKALAEF
-545 DFSKELA
+545 
-552 KLSINDDVKDGA
+552 INDMSGVMKHLTEVPAFSNGA
-564 KSIVKSIKGFADE
+564 TTVVKSIKGFADQLVKTLK
-577 FIKAID
+577 FLID
-583 FLATKTPIVQVASK
+583 ETPIIDVASK
-597 VVSSIFDFFTNFV
+597 VISSVFDFFSNFV
-610 KLTRQNLSTNKNLS
+610 KLTRKGINNDGFRAGLKNLS
-624 GGLKAI
+624 V
-630 GQVISDLL
+630 VIKDLL
-638 EYLAPV
+638 DYLAPV

-649 SSAISALT
+649 SSALNALT
-657 SNVGVRFFQSLSNFV
+657 SDTGVRFFKALSNFV

-687 GGNLQKGFENIL
+687 GGNLQKGFEKIL
-699 STLTTV
+699 NTLTV
-705 VEVFGKLAEILGH
+705 IVEMFAKVAEVLGH
-718 VGKYLIIGALLG
+718 VGKYLIIGSLIG
-730 KASNLVANIVSFIG
+730 KATSLVANIVSFIG
-744 TTVNSLGQLNNFALP
+744 TTINSLGQLNNFALP

-767 GGLTGGQSLLT
+767 GGLTGGQSILA
-778 GGGLLAGFFNKR
+778 GGGLLSGFINRR

-798 SQRAFLADDP
+798 SQRAFLADDT

-849 GSFRQAIGAGFDK
+849 GTFRQAIGAGFDK
-862 AGTLGQSLKGAG
+862 AGGLGQSLKGAG
-874 LAFGTMFGGMAI
+874 IAFGTMFGGMAI

-891 FVQKSKMSS
+891 FVQNSKMSN

-910 STASG
+910 NTAQY

-940 VGLVQ
+940 IGLIH
-945 GLFTNNA
+945 GLFTNDA

-967 KKQKEEI
+967 KKQKEAI
-974 EKAETEAQVAQLRES
+974 EKAETEAQVAQLKES
-989 ANRHIQLMSSFYRS
+989 ANRHVQLISSFYRS

-1011 TDLATSSSLINAT
+1011 TDLATSSSFINAT
-1024 AGEFGGDAN
+1024 ASEFGGDAN
-1033 KAGSTLGLA
+1033 KAGSSLGLA
-1042 KATLPNNVD
+1042 KATLPNNID

-1066 WRDELGVD
+1066 WRNELGVD
-1074 DATLLKSLQQLYASY
+1074 DASLLKSLQQLYASY
-1089 GQKYLELKN
+1089 GQKYIELKN

-1113 EGVRRQTNVGNF
+1113 EGIRRQTNVGNF
-1125 IGSLQKLLEHA
+1125 VGSLQKLLSHL
-1136 KIIPDQAIK
+1136 KITTDQAIH

-1159 FALKAGNFGSKEDQR
+1159 FALKAGNFGSKEDQG

-1185 VSKDKLKNLS
+1185 ISKDKLKELS
-1195 IQELTDMAKTLDDS
+1195 IKELVDMAKTLDDS

-1218 GTNEYLAS
+1218 GTNDYLAS
-1226 KLGELKGKVSKSVKT
+1226 KLGELKSKVSDNVKK
-1241 FIDKLIKGE
+1241 FIQKLIDGE
-1250 QEGNVTT
+1250 KEGNVTT

-1264 SVASQAKQVSDDSL
+1264 AVASQSKQVSDDSL
-1278 KISLSNLQAV
+1278 KVTLSNLSSV
-1288 ARKRSSE
+1288 ARKKASDLVTYETNGLLRLLETSGVSSE
-1295 LVNGEIDARLKI
+1295 SKDIAKDRLTK
-1307 LENPDL
+1307 
-1313 SKKVKE
+1313 
-1319 PIKDQLTETL
+1319 TL
-1329 QDVLGTTDKRITDKI
+1329 QETLGTTDKRITDKI

-1359 EEVSKDNK
+1359 EEVSKDNQ

-1372 KAQIQSGITNF
+1372 KAKIQAGITNF

-1390 YKDGALKIDEAK
+1390 YKNGALKIDEAK

-1418 NKEGLALL
+1418 NKEGLSLL
-1426 QALGIKIDKTSG
+1426 DTLGIKVDKTSG
-1438 KVKEA
+1438 KIKEA

-1452 KDVDT
+1452 SNVDT
-1457 SSITREASKIEE
+1457 SNITAEASKVEGALSSFANSVAN
-1469 ALNSLVNSVTNAVT
+1469 ALNK
-1483 SIFNSTPKSV
+1483 IFNSTPKSV
-1493 KGIGKKGT
+1493 GSFTRRGIG
-1501 GVVLGGFRSNGGIIP
+1501 VVVGGSFRSKGGLIP
-1516 EYHSDGD
+1516 EYHSEGD
-1523 IIGVDWK
+1523 AVGIKWT
-1530 PKGTDTVPTMLTP
+1530 PKGTDTVPAMLTP

-1553 ESLGLNFLNNLNKY
+1553 ESLGLDFLNNLNKY

>member
-87 SQAVEVTNLAESWK
+87 GQAIEVTNLAESWK
-101 NVGSAMSIAN
+101 NVGSAMSIAD

-197 NMSSLGFSDKDV
+197 NMSSLGFDEKDV

-311 SKGYKSII
+311 AKGYKSII

-332 LNVIKEVGNSPKF
+332 LDVIKEVGNSPKF
-345 QNLVTSILTPKQAFE
+345 QSLVTSILTPKQAIE
-360 NLKETFSNLLVF
+360 NLKETLSNLLVF

-377 DGNTSPGALN
+377 DGNTTPGALN

-401 ELVGSE
+401 ELVGSA
-407 KFESY
+407 KFEGY
-412 VRKLGDA
+412 VRSLGNA

-432 TISLLFG
+432 AITLMFGDSLIK
-439 SSLVRSMEKFGKDF
+439 SMEKFGKDF
-453 ASSLDGSILE
+453 ASNLDT
-463 NTKGLFKSV
+463 NVMKNFQGLMQSV
-472 ISFFDETGSAIG
+472 INFFNESGSAIG
-484 KFVNEAGNSYIR
+484 RFVGEAGNAYIK
-496 YLASWVNIGKELVN
+496 YLTSWVDIGRELVS

-515 AITSVINLMTNLQ
+515 AITNTIEVITNLQ
-528 ELAVNS
+528 TLAVDS
-534 GAVKDLAGFLK
+534 GAVKGLA
-545 DFSKELA
+545 
-552 KLSINDDVKDGA
+552 
-564 KSIVKSIKGFADE
+564 E
-577 FIKAID
+577 FIKGMSDVLKTLTGDDKFRSYGTTVVTSIRGFAEEFVKTIN
-583 FLATKTPIVQVASK
+583 FLVKKTPIIEVASK
-597 VVSSIFDFFTNFV
+597 LISSVFDFFSNFA
-610 KLTRQNLSTNKNLS
+610 KLTRQGIDNDGFRNGLKNL
-624 GGLKAI
+624 GNVVK
-630 GQVISDLL
+630 DLL
-638 EYLAPV
+638 DYLAPV

-649 SSAISALT
+649 SSALNALT
-657 SNVGVRFFQSLSNFV
+657 SDTGVRFFKALSNFV

-687 GGNLQKGFENIL
+687 GGNLQKGFEKIL
-699 STLTTV
+699 NTLTV
-705 VEVFGKLAEILGH
+705 MVEMFAKVAEILGH
-718 VGKYLIIGALLG
+718 VGKYLIIGALIG
-730 KASNLVANIVSFIG
+730 KATSLVSNIVSFIG
-744 TTVNSLGQLNNFALP
+744 TTINSLGQLSNFALP
-759 GKVKQGVA
+759 TATKQGLA
-767 GGLTGGQSLLT
+767 GGLTGGKSLLA
-778 GGGLLAGFFNKR
+778 GGGLVSGFLNKR

-808 VNGSYYAG
+808 EMGSYYAG

-841 YKNVRANG
+841 YRNVRANG
-849 GSFRQAIGAGFDK
+849 GTFRQAIGAGFDK
-862 AGTLGQSLKGAG
+862 AGTLGKSLKGAG
-874 LAFGTMFGGMAI
+874 LAFGTMFGGIAL
-886 DGVDQ
+886 DGINNA
-891 FVQKSKMSS
+891 VQSSKV
-900 FAKDTSTLIS
+900 STGMKQASTVIT

-929 GTAIGAGIGGF
+929 GTALGAGIGGF
-940 VGLVQ
+940 VGLIQ
-945 GLFTNNA
+945 GLFTNDA
-952 KKQAEKEQAKFEAEA
+952 EKQAKKEQAKLEAEA
-967 KKQKEEI
+967 KKQKEEQDNI
-974 EKAETEAQVAQLRES
+974 ARES
-989 ANRHIQLMSSFYRS
+989 RLQAIKQEAKQYGDLMRNFYRS
-1003 LKGEKGGA
+1003 VTNDSSVQSDISNALALVSGNAGKFNGDLSKGGA
-1011 TDLATSSSLINAT
+1011 N
-1024 AGEFGGDAN
+1024 
-1033 KAGSTLGLA
+1033 LGLA
-1042 KATLPNNVD
+1042 TEYLPKDVD
-1051 KYSVAVNGETKTWAE
+1051 KYSVNIGGEEKTWAQWKE
-1066 WRDELGVD
+1066 ELGVTD
-1074 DATLLKSLQQLYASY
+1074 LELMKSLQALYAQY
-1089 GQKYLELKN
+1089 GQRYVELKN
-1098 STDGTTVQIQTLSDA
+1098 TTDGTVEVIKTLSDTEYKRQEISSKNFTDAFNALNIATQKIPEVPFKKIA
-1113 EGVRRQTNVGNF
+1113 EVKEQLEYALNGKNFSNNEDQDSAIQKILMDLGASEETVVNASREKLYKWANTLKESANVNSRSNDEVYAEAQQELGKVVKKMKKGVWKSVLDGFTKEDATIN
-1125 IGSLQKLLEHA
+1125 LEDLL
-1136 KIIPDQAIK
+1136 KVT
-1145 LSFEQ
+1145 S
-1150 ISQFKDDID
+1150 ISKDLDDTTSKSIQFK
-1159 FALKAGNFGSKEDQR
+1159 LQ
-1174 DAIVEAISKLG
+1174 
-1185 VSKDKLKNLS
+1185 
-1195 IQELTDMAKTLDDS
+1195 Q
-1209 ASLNGNDIK
+1209 
-1218 GTNEYLAS
+1218 AS
-1226 KLGELKGKVSKSVKT
+1226 KLSKEKIEEIAGKDV
-1241 FIDKLIKGE
+1241 DKLI
-1250 QEGNVTT
+1250 
-1257 EDLQAGL
+1257 EDLRMLTGAGL
-1264 SVASQAKQVSDDSL
+1264 TDNSTYKDDKKSF
-1278 KISLSNLQAV
+1278 N
-1288 ARKRSSE
+1288 
-1295 LVNGEIDARLKI
+1295 NI
-1307 LENPDL
+1307 LE
-1313 SKKVKE
+1313 KIGV
-1319 PIKDQLTETL
+1319 IDQKL
-1329 QDVLGTTDKRITDKI
+1329 RDKI
-1344 IEYATKHKVDLETAI
+1344 IEKVTKQGETIEKAIQEVYEDNGALSEKDLESLKQSSNNFLNAFGDLY
-1359 EEVSKDNK
+1359 SKG
-1367 VSDEE
+1367 E
-1372 KAQIQSGITNF
+1372 
-1383 TNLIGKL
+1383 
-1390 YKDGALKIDEAK
+1390 LKIDQAK
-1402 ALLSNVNLD
+1402 ELLK
-1411 NIDTSNI
+1411 NIPIDLVDTS
-1418 NKEGLALL
+1418 KLSEEGKALL
-1426 QALGIKIDKTSG
+1426 QALGLKVDKTTG
-1438 KVKEA
+1438 KITEM
-1443 KDKVNGNDP
+1443 KDRTTGNDP

-1457 SSITREASKIEE
+1457 SKISEEAKKIEE
-1469 ALNSLVNSVTNAVT
+1469 ALNSLVNSVANAVT

-1493 KGIGKKGT
+1493 SGGGKKKGKRKQ
-1501 GVVLGGFRSNGGIIP
+1501 FGGIIP

-1523 IIGVDWK
+1523 VIGVDWT
-1530 PKGTDTVPTMLTP
+1530 PRGTDTVPTMLTP

-1567 GNKALQSNSGQT
+1567 GNKALQSSSGQT

>member
-35 RMIKKMGRSN
+35 RMIKKMGRSD

-101 NVGSAMSIAN
+101 NVGSAMSIAD

-306 LELAQ
+306 LALAQ

-332 LNVIKEVGNSPKF
+332 LDVIKEVGNSPKF
-345 QNLVTSILTPKQAFE
+345 QNLVTSILTPKQAIE
-360 NLKETFSNLLVF
+360 NLKETLSNLLVF
-372 DKVDE
+372 DKVDD
-377 DGNTSPGALN
+377 DGNSSPGALN

-401 ELVGSE
+401 DIVGSD
-407 KFESY
+407 KFEGY
-412 VRKLGDA
+412 VRKLGNA
-419 IGTGIENINKFSR
+419 IGTGIENVDKFSR
-432 TISLLFG
+432 SITLTFG
-439 SSLVRSMEKFGKDF
+439 DKLIRFMEKFGKDF
-453 ASSLDGSILE
+453 TSSLDGNILE
-463 NTKGLFKSV
+463 STKGLLNSV
-472 ISFFDETGSAIG
+472 TSFFETTGSAIG
-484 KFVNEAGNSYIR
+484 RFVSESGNAYIK
-496 YLASWVNIGKELVN
+496 YLTSWVNIGKELVG

-515 AITSVINLMTNLQ
+515 AVTKVIEAITNLQ
-528 ELAVNS
+528 NVAVNS
-534 GAVKDLAGFLK
+534 GAVKALAEF
-545 DFSKELA
+545 
-552 KLSINDDVKDGA
+552 INDMSGVMKHLTEVPAFSNGA
-564 KSIVKSIKGFADE
+564 TTVVKSIKGFADQLVKTLK
-577 FIKAID
+577 FLID
-583 FLATKTPIVQVASK
+583 ETPIIDVASK
-597 VVSSIFDFFTNFV
+597 VISSVFDFFSNFV
-610 KLTRQNLSTNKNLS
+610 KLTRKGINNDGFRAGLKNLS
-624 GGLKAI
+624 V
-630 GQVISDLL
+630 VIKDLL
-638 EYLAPV
+638 DYLAPV

-649 SSAISALT
+649 SSALNALT
-657 SNVGVRFFQSLSNFV
+657 SGTGVRFFKALSNFV
-672 KAVVTAIENVIKSFG
+672 KAVVTAVENVIKSFG
-687 GGNLQKGFENIL
+687 GGNLQKGFEKIL
-699 STLTTV
+699 NTLTV
-705 VEVFGKLAEILGH
+705 IVEMFAKVAEVLGH
-718 VGKYLIIGALLG
+718 VGKYLIIGSLIG
-730 KASNLVANIVSFIG
+730 KATSLVANIVSFIG

-767 GGLTGGQSLLT
+767 GGLTGGQSILA
-778 GGGLLAGFFNKR
+778 GGGLLSGFINRR

-798 SQRAFLADDP
+798 SQRAFLADDT

-849 GSFRQAIGAGFDK
+849 GTFRQAIGAGFDK
-862 AGTLGQSLKGAG
+862 AGNLGQALKGAG
-874 LAFGTMFGGMAI
+874 ITFGTIFGGMAI

-891 FVQKSKMSS
+891 FVQNSKMSN

-910 STASG
+910 NTAQG

-940 VGLVQ
+940 IGLVH
-945 GLFTNNA
+945 GLFTNDA
-952 KKQAEKEQAKFEAEA
+952 KKQADKEQAKFEAEA
-967 KKQKEEI
+967 KKQKEAI
-974 EKAETEAQVAQLRES
+974 EKAETEAQVAQLKES
-989 ANRHIQLMSSFYRS
+989 ANRHVQLISSFYRS

-1011 TDLATSSSLINAT
+1011 TDLATSSSFISAT
-1024 AGEFGGDAN
+1024 ASEFGGDAN
-1033 KAGSTLGLA
+1033 KAGSSLGLA
-1042 KATLPNNVD
+1042 KATLPNNID

-1066 WRDELGVD
+1066 WRNELGVD
-1074 DATLLKSLQQLYASY
+1074 DASLLKSLQQLYASY
-1089 GQKYLELKN
+1089 GQKYIELKN

-1125 IGSLQKLLEHA
+1125 IGSLQKLLTTLN
-1136 KIIPDQAIK
+1136 ITTDQAIH

-1159 FALKAGNFGSKEDQR
+1159 FALKAGNFGSKEDQG

-1185 VSKDKLKNLS
+1185 VSKDKLKDLS
-1195 IQELTDMAKTLDDS
+1195 IKELVDMAKALDDS
-1209 ASLNGNDIK
+1209 ASINGNDIK
-1218 GTNEYLAS
+1218 GTNDYLAS
-1226 KLGELKGKVSKSVKT
+1226 KLGELKSKVSDNVKK
-1241 FIDKLIKGE
+1241 FIQKLIDGE
-1250 QEGNVTT
+1250 KEGNVTT

-1264 SVASQAKQVSDDSL
+1264 AVASQSKQVSDDSL
-1278 KISLSNLQAV
+1278 KVTLSNLSSV
-1288 ARKRSSE
+1288 ARKKASDLVTYETNGLLRLLETSGVSSE
-1295 LVNGEIDARLKI
+1295 SKDIAKDRLTK
-1307 LENPDL
+1307 
-1313 SKKVKE
+1313 
-1319 PIKDQLTETL
+1319 TL
-1329 QDVLGTTDKRITDKI
+1329 QETLGTTDKRITDKI

-1359 EEVSKDNK
+1359 EEVSKDNQ
-1367 VSDEE
+1367 VSDKE
-1372 KAQIQSGITNF
+1372 KAQIQAGITNF

-1426 QALGIKIDKTSG
+1426 DTLGIKVDKTSG
-1438 KVKEA
+1438 KIKEA

-1452 KDVDT
+1452 SNVDT
-1457 SSITREASKIEE
+1457 SNITAEASKVEG
-1469 ALNSLVNSVTNAVT
+1469 ALSSFANSVANAINK
-1483 SIFNSTPKSV
+1483 IFNSTPKSV
-1493 KGIGKKGT
+1493 GSFTRRGIG
-1501 GVVLGGFRSNGGIIP
+1501 VVVGGSFRSKGGLIP
-1516 EYHSDGD
+1516 EYHSEGD
-1523 IIGVDWK
+1523 AVGIKWT
-1530 PKGTDTVPTMLTP
+1530 PKGTDTVPAMLTP

-1553 ESLGLNFLNNLNKY
+1553 ESLGLDFLNNLNKY

>member
-101 NVGSAMSIAN
+101 NVGSAMSIAD

-159 TSGFQGIISSAVTTL
+159 TSGFQGIINSAVTTL

-197 NMSSLGFSDKDV
+197 NMSSLGFNEKDV

-311 SKGYKSII
+311 AKGYKSII

-332 LNVIKEVGNSPKF
+332 LDVIKEVGNSPKF
-345 QNLVTSILTPKQAFE
+345 QSLVTSILTPKQAIE
-360 NLKETFSNLLVF
+360 NLKETLSNLLVF

-377 DGNTSPGALN
+377 DGNTTPGALN

-401 ELVGSE
+401 DLVGSA
-407 KFESY
+407 KFEGY
-412 VRKLGDA
+412 VRSLGNA

-432 TISLLFG
+432 AITLMFG
-439 SSLVRSMEKFGKDF
+439 DNLIKSMEKFGKDF
-453 ASSLDGSILE
+453 ASNLDT
-463 NTKGLFKSV
+463 NVMKNFQGLMQSV
-472 ISFFDETGSAIG
+472 INFFNESGSAIG
-484 KFVNEAGNSYIR
+484 RFVGEAGNAYIK
-496 YLASWVNIGKELVN
+496 YLTSWIDIGRSLIS

-515 AITSVINLMTNLQ
+515 AITNTIEVITNLQ
-528 ELAVNS
+528 TLAVDS
-534 GAVKDLAGFLK
+534 GAVKGLAEFLK
-545 DFSKELA
+545 GMSDVLKTLTGDGKYRSYA
-552 KLSINDDVKDGA
+552 TTVVTSIR
-564 KSIVKSIKGFADE
+564 GFAE
-577 FIKAID
+577 ELVKTLD
-583 FLATKTPIVQVASK
+583 FLVKKTPIIEVASK
-597 VVSSIFDFFTNFV
+597 LISSVFDFFSNFV
-610 KLTRQNLSTNKNLS
+610 KLTRQGIDNDGFRNGLKNL
-624 GGLKAI
+624 GNVVK
-630 GQVISDLL
+630 DLL
-638 EYLAPV
+638 DYLAPV

-649 SSAISALT
+649 SSALNALT
-657 SNVGVRFFQSLSNFV
+657 SDTGVRFFKALSNFV

-687 GGNLQKGFENIL
+687 GGNLQKGFEKIL
-699 STLTTV
+699 NTLTV
-705 VEVFGKLAEILGH
+705 LVEMFAKVAEVLGH
-718 VGKYLIIGALLG
+718 VGKYLIIGALIG
-730 KASNLVANIVSFIG
+730 KATSLVSNIVSFIG
-744 TTVNSLGQLNNFALP
+744 TTVNSLGQLSNFALP

-767 GGLTGGQSLLT
+767 GGLTGGQNLLA
-778 GGGLLAGFFNKR
+778 GGGLISGFLNKR

-808 VNGSYYAG
+808 EMGSYYAG

-841 YKNVRANG
+841 YRNVRANG
-849 GSFRQAIGAGFDK
+849 GTFRQAIGAGFDK

-874 LAFGTMFGGMAI
+874 LAFGTMFGGIAL
-886 DGVDQ
+886 DGINNA
-891 FVQKSKMSS
+891 VQSSKV
-900 FAKDTSTLIS
+900 STGMKQASTVIT

-940 VGLVQ
+940 VGLIQ
-945 GLFTNNA
+945 GMFTNDAENQA
-952 KKQAEKEQAKFEAEA
+952 KKEQAKLEAEA
-967 KKQKEEI
+967 EKQKKEQN
-974 EKAETEAQVAQLRES
+974 KAIRSAQVDALKQE
-989 ANRHIQLMSSFYRS
+989 AKQYGDLMRNFYKSVTNDSSVQSDLSNALALVSGNAGKFGGDLS
-1003 LKGEKGGA
+1003 KGGA
-1011 TDLATSSSLINAT
+1011 N
-1024 AGEFGGDAN
+1024 
-1033 KAGSTLGLA
+1033 LGLA
-1042 KATLPNNVD
+1042 TEYLPKDVD
-1051 KYSVAVNGETKTWAE
+1051 KYSVNIGGQEKTWAQWKE
-1066 WRDELGVD
+1066 ELGVTD
-1074 DATLLKSLQQLYASY
+1074 LELMKSLQALYAQY
-1089 GQKYLELKN
+1089 GQRYVELKN
-1098 STDGTTVQIQTLSDA
+1098 TTDGTTATIQTLSDTEYKRQEDSSKNFTDAFNALNIATQKIPEVPFKKIA
-1113 EGVRRQTNVGNF
+1113 EVKEQ
-1125 IGSLQKLLEHA
+1125 LEY
-1136 KIIPDQAIK
+1136 
-1145 LSFEQ
+1145 
-1150 ISQFKDDID
+1150 
-1159 FALKAGNFGSKEDQR
+1159 ALKGSNFSNKEDQDSAIQKILIDMGASEETVINASR
-1174 DAIVEAISKLG
+1174 DKLYKWARTLEESATANSRSNDEIHAEAVKELQKVLDSTKNKAWNKMLEGIFDNKEDFNLEELVGVTVATKGLDDTTKQAIQYKLQQASKLSKEKIAEITGKDVDAIVAQLQTFSDLG
-1185 VSKDKLKNLS
+1185 ETKASAFKEGSKDLDGILEKIGILDQKVRQKIMDKVIKDHES
-1195 IQELTDMAKTLDDS
+1195 IEKAIQEAYEDKGALSEKEI
-1209 ASLNGNDIK
+1209 ASLK
-1218 GTNEYLAS
+1218 TSSTNLVE
-1226 KLGELKGKVSKSVKT
+1226 T
-1241 FIDKLIKGE
+1241 
-1250 QEGNVTT
+1250 
-1257 EDLQAGL
+1257 
-1264 SVASQAKQVSDDSL
+1264 
-1278 KISLSNLQAV
+1278 LSNLITKGQ
-1288 ARKRSSE
+1288 
-1295 LVNGEIDARLKI
+1295 
-1307 LENPDL
+1307 
-1313 SKKVKE
+1313 
-1319 PIKDQLTETL
+1319 IKT
-1329 QDVLGTTDKRITDKI
+1329 
-1344 IEYATKHKVDLETAI
+1344 
-1359 EEVSKDNK
+1359 
-1367 VSDEE
+1367 
-1372 KAQIQSGITNF
+1372 
-1383 TNLIGKL
+1383 
-1390 YKDGALKIDEAK
+1390 DEAK
-1402 ALLSNVNLD
+1402 EILKNIPIDLVDTSKLSEEGKALL
-1411 NIDTSNI
+1411 
-1418 NKEGLALL
+1418 K
-1426 QALGIKIDKTSG
+1426 ALGFKVDNTTGKIT
-1438 KVKEA
+1438 EM

-1457 SSITREASKIEE
+1457 SKITEEAKKIEE
-1469 ALNSLVNSVTNAVT
+1469 ALNSLVNSVANAVT

-1493 KGIGKKGT
+1493 SGGGKKKGKRKQ
-1501 GVVLGGFRSNGGIIP
+1501 FGGIIP

-1523 IIGVDWK
+1523 IIGVDWT
-1530 PKGTDTVPTMLTP
+1530 PRGTDTVPTMLTP

>member
-101 NVGSAMSIAN
+101 NVGSAMSIAD

-306 LELAQ
+306 LALAQ
-311 SKGYKSII
+311 SKGYSSII

-332 LNVIKEVGNSPKF
+332 LDVIKEVGNSPKF
-345 QNLVTSILTPKQAFE
+345 QNLVTSILTPKQAIE

-472 ISFFDETGSAIG
+472 ISFFEETGSAIG

-496 YLASWVNIGKELVN
+496 YLTSWVNIGKELVN

-545 DFSKELA
+545 DFSTELA

-687 GGNLQKGFENIL
+687 GGNLQRGFENIL

-862 AGTLGQSLKGAG
+862 AGGLGQSLKGAG
-874 LAFGTMFGGMAI
+874 LAFGTVFGGMAI

-891 FVQKSKMSS
+891 FVQKSKMST

-910 STASG
+910 STAQG

-945 GLFTNNA
+945 GLFTNDA

-974 EKAETEAQVAQLRES
+974 EKAETKAQIAQLRES

-1185 VSKDKLKNLS
+1185 VSKDKLKDLS
-1195 IQELTDMAKTLDDS
+1195 IKELTDMAKTLDDS

-1278 KISLSNLQAV
+1278 KISLSNLQDV

-1501 GVVLGGFRSNGGIIP
+1501 GVILGGFRSNGGIIP

>member
-58 SDIQRQINNVNALVS
+58 SDIQRQINNVNTLVS

-101 NVGSAMSIAN
+101 NVGSAMSIAD

-197 NMSSLGFSDKDV
+197 NMSSLGFNEKDV

-311 SKGYKSII
+311 AKGYKSII

-332 LNVIKEVGNSPKF
+332 LDVIKEVGNSPKF
-345 QNLVTSILTPKQAFE
+345 QSLVTSILTPKQAIE
-360 NLKETFSNLLVF
+360 NLKETLSNLLVF

-377 DGNTSPGALN
+377 DGNTTPGTLN

-401 ELVGSE
+401 DLVGSA
-407 KFESY
+407 KFEGY
-412 VRKLGDA
+412 VRSLGNA

-432 TISLLFG
+432 AITLMFG
-439 SSLVRSMEKFGKDF
+439 DNLIKSMEKFGKDF
-453 ASSLDGSILE
+453 TSSLDGNVMKNFQGFMQSLI
-463 NTKGLFKSV
+463 NLFNES
-472 ISFFDETGSAIG
+472 GSAIG
-484 KFVNEAGNSYIR
+484 RFVSDAGNAYIK
-496 YLASWVNIGKELVN
+496 YLTSWVDIGRELVG

-515 AITSVINLMTNLQ
+515 AITNTIEVITNLQ
-528 ELAVNS
+528 NLAVSS
-534 GAVKDLAGFLK
+534 GAVKGLA
-545 DFSKELA
+545 
-552 KLSINDDVKDGA
+552 
-564 KSIVKSIKGFADE
+564 E
-577 FIKAID
+577 FIKGMSDVLKTLTGDSKNASYATTVVTSIRGFAEELVKTLD
-583 FLATKTPIVQVASK
+583 FLVKKTPIIEVASK
-597 VVSSIFDFFTNFV
+597 LISSVFDFFSNFV
-610 KLTRQNLSTNKNLS
+610 KLTRQGVDNDGFRNGLKNL
-624 GGLKAI
+624 GNVVK
-630 GQVISDLL
+630 DLL
-638 EYLAPV
+638 DYLAPV

-649 SSAISALT
+649 SSALNALT
-657 SNVGVRFFQSLSNFV
+657 SDTGVRFFKALSNFV

-687 GGNLQKGFENIL
+687 GGNLQKGFEKIL
-699 STLTTV
+699 NTLTV
-705 VEVFGKLAEILGH
+705 MVEMFAKVAEVLGH
-718 VGKYLIIGALLG
+718 VGKYLIIGALIG
-730 KASNLVANIVSFIG
+730 KATSLVSNIVSFIG
-744 TTVNSLGQLNNFALP
+744 TTVNSLGQLSNFALP

-778 GGGLLAGFFNKR
+778 GGGLISGFLNKR

-808 VNGSYYAG
+808 EMGSYYAG

-849 GSFRQAIGAGFDK
+849 GTFRQAIGAGFDK
-862 AGTLGQSLKGAG
+862 AGNLGQSLKGAG
-874 LAFGTMFGGMAI
+874 LAFGTMFGGIAL
-886 DGVDQ
+886 DGINNA
-891 FVQKSKMSS
+891 VQSSKV
-900 FAKDTSTLIS
+900 STGMKQASTVIT

-929 GTAIGAGIGGF
+929 GTALGAGIGGF
-940 VGLVQ
+940 VGLIQ
-945 GLFTNNA
+945 GLFTNDAENQA
-952 KKQAEKEQAKFEAEA
+952 KKEQAKLQAEAE
-967 KKQKEEI
+967 KQKKEQN
-974 EKAETEAQVAQLRES
+974 KAIRTAQVDALKQE
-989 ANRHIQLMSSFYRS
+989 AKQYGDLMRNFYRS
-1003 LKGEKGGA
+1003 VTNDSSVQSDISNA
-1011 TDLATSSSLINAT
+1011 LALVTGNA
-1024 AGEFGGDAN
+1024 GKFGGDLS
-1033 KAGSTLGLA
+1033 KGGSNLGLA
-1042 KATLPNNVD
+1042 TEYLPKDVD
-1051 KYSVAVNGETKTWAE
+1051 KYSVNIGGEEKTWAQWKE
-1066 WRDELGVD
+1066 ELGVTD
-1074 DATLLKSLQQLYASY
+1074 LELMKSLQALYAQY
-1089 GQKYLELKN
+1089 GQRYVELKN
-1098 STDGTTVQIQTLSDA
+1098 TTDGTTATIQTLSDTEYKRQEDSSKNFTDAFNALNIATQKIPEVPFKKIA
-1113 EGVRRQTNVGNF
+1113 EVKEQ
-1125 IGSLQKLLEHA
+1125 LEY
-1136 KIIPDQAIK
+1136 
-1145 LSFEQ
+1145 
-1150 ISQFKDDID
+1150 
-1159 FALKAGNFGSKEDQR
+1159 ALKGSNFSNKEDQDSAIQKILIDMGASEETVINASR
-1174 DAIVEAISKLG
+1174 DKLYKWARTLEESATANSRSNDEIHAEAVKELQKVLDSTKNKAWNKMLEGIFDNKEDFNLEELVGVTVATKGLDDTTKQAIQYKLQQASKLSKEKIAEITGKDVDAIVAQLQTFSDLG
-1185 VSKDKLKNLS
+1185 ETKASAFKEGSKDLDGILEKIGILDQKVRQKIMDKVIKDHES
-1195 IQELTDMAKTLDDS
+1195 IEKAIQEAYEDKGALSEKEI
-1209 ASLNGNDIK
+1209 ASLK
-1218 GTNEYLAS
+1218 TSSTNLVE
-1226 KLGELKGKVSKSVKT
+1226 
-1241 FIDKLIKGE
+1241 I
-1250 QEGNVTT
+1250 
-1257 EDLQAGL
+1257 
-1264 SVASQAKQVSDDSL
+1264 
-1278 KISLSNLQAV
+1278 LSNLITKGQ
-1288 ARKRSSE
+1288 
-1295 LVNGEIDARLKI
+1295 
-1307 LENPDL
+1307 
-1313 SKKVKE
+1313 
-1319 PIKDQLTETL
+1319 IKT
-1329 QDVLGTTDKRITDKI
+1329 
-1344 IEYATKHKVDLETAI
+1344 
-1359 EEVSKDNK
+1359 
-1367 VSDEE
+1367 
-1372 KAQIQSGITNF
+1372 
-1383 TNLIGKL
+1383 
-1390 YKDGALKIDEAK
+1390 DEAK
-1402 ALLSNVNLD
+1402 EILKNIPIDLVDTSKLSEEGKALL
-1411 NIDTSNI
+1411 
-1418 NKEGLALL
+1418 K
-1426 QALGIKIDKTSG
+1426 ALGFKVDNTTGKIT
-1438 KVKEA
+1438 EM

-1457 SSITREASKIEE
+1457 SKITEEAKKIEE
-1469 ALNSLVNSVTNAVT
+1469 ALNSLVNSVANAVT

-1493 KGIGKKGT
+1493 SGGGKKKGKRKQ
-1501 GVVLGGFRSNGGIIP
+1501 FGGIIP

-1523 IIGVDWK
+1523 IIGVDWT
-1530 PKGTDTVPTMLTP
+1530 PRGTDTVPTMLTP

>member
-87 SQAVEVTNLAESWK
+87 SQAIEVTNLAESWK
-101 NVGSAMSIAN
+101 NVGSAMSIAD

-197 NMSSLGFSDKDV
+197 NMSSLGFNEKDV

-311 SKGYKSII
+311 AKGYKSII

-332 LNVIKEVGNSPKF
+332 LDVIKEVGNSPKF
-345 QNLVTSILTPKQAFE
+345 QSLVTSILTPKQAIE
-360 NLKETFSNLLVF
+360 NLKETLSNLLVF

-377 DGNTSPGALN
+377 DGNTTPGALN

-401 ELVGSE
+401 DLVGSA
-407 KFESY
+407 KFEGY
-412 VRKLGDA
+412 VRSLGNA

-432 TISLLFG
+432 AITLMFG
-439 SSLVRSMEKFGKDF
+439 DNLIKSMDKFGKDF
-453 ASSLDGSILE
+453 ASNLDT
-463 NTKGLFKSV
+463 NVMKNFQGLMQSV
-472 ISFFDETGSAIG
+472 INFFNESGSAIG
-484 KFVNEAGNSYIR
+484 RFVGEAGNAYIK
-496 YLASWVNIGKELVN
+496 YLTSWIDIGRSLIS

-515 AITSVINLMTNLQ
+515 AITNTIEVITNLQ
-528 ELAVNS
+528 TLAVDS
-534 GAVKDLAGFLK
+534 GAVKGLAEFLK
-545 DFSKELA
+545 GMSDVLKTLTGDGKYRSYA
-552 KLSINDDVKDGA
+552 TTVVTSIR
-564 KSIVKSIKGFADE
+564 GFAE
-577 FIKAID
+577 ELVKTLD
-583 FLATKTPIVQVASK
+583 FLVKKTPIIEVASK
-597 VVSSIFDFFTNFV
+597 LISSVFDFFSNFV
-610 KLTRQNLSTNKNLS
+610 KLTRQGIDNDGFRNGLKNL
-624 GGLKAI
+624 GNVVK
-630 GQVISDLL
+630 DLL
-638 EYLAPV
+638 DYLAPV

-649 SSAISALT
+649 SSALNALT
-657 SNVGVRFFQSLSNFV
+657 SDTGVRFFKALSNFV

-687 GGNLQKGFENIL
+687 GGNLQKGFEKIL
-699 STLTTV
+699 NTLTV
-705 VEVFGKLAEILGH
+705 MVEMFAKVAEILGH
-718 VGKYLIIGALLG
+718 VGKYLIIGSLIG
-730 KASNLVANIVSFIG
+730 KATSLVSNIVSFIG
-744 TTVNSLGQLNNFALP
+744 TTVNSLGQLSNFALP

-778 GGGLLAGFFNKR
+778 GGGLISGFLNKR

-808 VNGSYYAG
+808 EMGSYYAG

-849 GSFRQAIGAGFDK
+849 GTFRQAIGAGFDK

-874 LAFGTMFGGMAI
+874 LAFGTMFGGIAL
-886 DGVDQ
+886 DGINNA
-891 FVQKSKMSS
+891 VQSSKV
-900 FAKDTSTLIS
+900 STGMKQASTVIT

-940 VGLVQ
+940 VGLIQ
-945 GLFTNNA
+945 GLFTNDAENQA
-952 KKQAEKEQAKFEAEA
+952 KKEQAKLKAEAE
-967 KKQKEEI
+967 KQKKEQN
-974 EKAETEAQVAQLRES
+974 KAIRSAQVEA
-989 ANRHIQLMSSFYRS
+989 IQQEAKQYGDLMRNFYRS
-1003 LKGEKGGA
+1003 VTNDSSAQSDISNALALVTGNAGKFNGDLSKGG
-1011 TDLATSSSLINAT
+1011 SN
-1024 AGEFGGDAN
+1024 
-1033 KAGSTLGLA
+1033 LGLA
-1042 KATLPNNVD
+1042 TEYLPKDVD
-1051 KYSVAVNGETKTWAE
+1051 KYSVNIGGQEKTWAQWKEELGVTDLELMKSLQALYAQYGQRYVELKNTTDGTVEVIKTLSDTEYKRQEDSSKNFTDAFNALNIATQKIPEVPFKKIAEVKEQLEYALKGSNFSNKDDQDSAIQKILIDMGASEETVINASRDKLYKWARTLEESATANSRSNDEIHAEAVKELQKVLDSTKNKAWNKILEGIFDKRDDFNLEELVEITTATKGLDDTTKQAIQYKLQQASKLSKEKIAEITGKDVDAIIAQLQTFSDLGETKASAFKDGSKDLDGILEKIGILDQKVRQKVMDKIIKDHESIEKAIQEAYEDKGALSEKEIASLRTSSTSLVE
-1066 WRDELGVD
+1066 TLSNLITKGQIKTDEAKEILKNVPIELIDTSKLSEEGK
-1074 DATLLKSLQQLYASY
+1074 ALLKSL
-1089 GQKYLELKN
+1089 
-1098 STDGTTVQIQTLSDA
+1098 
-1113 EGVRRQTNVGNF
+1113 
-1125 IGSLQKLLEHA
+1125 
-1136 KIIPDQAIK
+1136 
-1145 LSFEQ
+1145 
-1150 ISQFKDDID
+1150 
-1159 FALKAGNFGSKEDQR
+1159 
-1174 DAIVEAISKLG
+1174 
-1185 VSKDKLKNLS
+1185 
-1195 IQELTDMAKTLDDS
+1195 
-1209 ASLNGNDIK
+1209 
-1218 GTNEYLAS
+1218 
-1226 KLGELKGKVSKSVKT
+1226 
-1241 FIDKLIKGE
+1241 
-1250 QEGNVTT
+1250 
-1257 EDLQAGL
+1257 GL
-1264 SVASQAKQVSDDSL
+1264 
-1278 KISLSNLQAV
+1278 
-1288 ARKRSSE
+1288 
-1295 LVNGEIDARLKI
+1295 
-1307 LENPDL
+1307 
-1313 SKKVKE
+1313 
-1319 PIKDQLTETL
+1319 
-1329 QDVLGTTDKRITDKI
+1329 
-1344 IEYATKHKVDLETAI
+1344 KVDNTTG
-1359 EEVSKDNK
+1359 K
-1367 VSDEE
+1367 
-1372 KAQIQSGITNF
+1372 IT
-1383 TNLIGKL
+1383 
-1390 YKDGALKIDEAK
+1390 EM
-1402 ALLSNVNLD
+1402 
-1411 NIDTSNI
+1411 
-1418 NKEGLALL
+1418 
-1426 QALGIKIDKTSG
+1426 
-1438 KVKEA
+1438 

-1457 SSITREASKIEE
+1457 SKITEEARKIEE
-1469 ALNSLVNSVTNAVT
+1469 ALNSLVNSVANAVT

-1493 KGIGKKGT
+1493 SGGGKKKGKRKQ
-1501 GVVLGGFRSNGGIIP
+1501 FGGIIP

-1523 IIGVDWK
+1523 VIGVDWT
-1530 PKGTDTVPTMLTP
+1530 PRGTDTVPTMLTP

>member
-101 NVGSAMSIAN
+101 NVGSAMSIAD

-159 TSGFQGIISSAVTTL
+159 TSGFQGIINSAVTTL

-197 NMSSLGFSDKDV
+197 NMSSLGFNDKDV

-257 QTQNPVQGLKTAGEQ
+257 QTNNPVQGLKTAGEQ

-306 LELAQ
+306 LEIAQ
-311 SKGYKSII
+311 AKGYKSII

-332 LNVIKEVGNSPKF
+332 LDVIKEVGNSPKF
-345 QNLVTSILTPKQAFE
+345 QSLVTSILTPKQAIE
-360 NLKETFSNLLVF
+360 NLKETLSNLLVF

-377 DGNTSPGALN
+377 DGNSSPGALN

-401 ELVGSE
+401 DLVGSA
-407 KFESY
+407 KFEGY
-412 VRKLGDA
+412 VRSLGNA

-432 TISLLFG
+432 AITLMFG
-439 SSLVRSMEKFGKDF
+439 DNLIKSMEKFGKDF
-453 ASSLDGSILE
+453 ASNLDT
-463 NTKGLFKSV
+463 NVMKNFQGLMQSV
-472 ISFFDETGSAIG
+472 INFFNESGSAIG
-484 KFVNEAGNSYIR
+484 RFVGEAGNAYIK
-496 YLASWVNIGKELVN
+496 YLTSWIDIGRSLIS

-515 AITSVINLMTNLQ
+515 AITNTIEVITNLQ
-528 ELAVNS
+528 TLAVDS
-534 GAVKDLAGFLK
+534 GAVKGLAEFLK
-545 DFSKELA
+545 GMSDVLKTLTGDGKYRSYA
-552 KLSINDDVKDGA
+552 TTVVTSIR
-564 KSIVKSIKGFADE
+564 GFAE
-577 FIKAID
+577 ELVKTLD
-583 FLATKTPIVQVASK
+583 FLVKKTPIIEVASK
-597 VVSSIFDFFTNFV
+597 LISSVFDFFSNFV
-610 KLTRQNLSTNKNLS
+610 KLTRQGIDNDGFRNGLKNL
-624 GGLKAI
+624 GNVVK
-630 GQVISDLL
+630 DLL
-638 EYLAPV
+638 DYLAPV

-649 SSAISALT
+649 SSALNALT
-657 SNVGVRFFQSLSNFV
+657 SDTGVRFFKALSNFV

-687 GGNLQKGFENIL
+687 GGNLQKGFEKIL
-699 STLTTV
+699 NTLTV
-705 VEVFGKLAEILGH
+705 LVEMFAKVAEVLGH
-718 VGKYLIIGALLG
+718 VGKYLIIGALIG
-730 KASNLVANIVSFIG
+730 KATSLVSNIVSFIG
-744 TTVNSLGQLNNFALP
+744 TTVNSLGQLSNFALP

-778 GGGLLAGFFNKR
+778 GGGLISGFLNKR

-808 VNGSYYAG
+808 EMGSYYAG

-849 GSFRQAIGAGFDK
+849 GTFRQAIGAGFDK
-862 AGTLGQSLKGAG
+862 AGNLGQSLKGAG
-874 LAFGTMFGGMAI
+874 LAFGTMFGGIAL
-886 DGVDQ
+886 DGINNA
-891 FVQKSKMSS
+891 VQSSKV
-900 FAKDTSTLIS
+900 STGMKQASTVIT

-940 VGLVQ
+940 VGLIQ
-945 GLFTNNA
+945 GMFTNDAENQA
-952 KKQAEKEQAKFEAEA
+952 KKEQAKLEAEA
-967 KKQKEEI
+967 EKQKKEQN
-974 EKAETEAQVAQLRES
+974 KAIRTAQVDALKQE
-989 ANRHIQLMSSFYRS
+989 AKQYGDLMRNFYRS
-1003 LKGEKGGA
+1003 VTNDSSVQSDISNA
-1011 TDLATSSSLINAT
+1011 LALVTGNA
-1024 AGEFGGDAN
+1024 GKFGGDLS
-1033 KAGSTLGLA
+1033 KGGSNLGLA
-1042 KATLPNNVD
+1042 TEYLPKDVD
-1051 KYSVAVNGETKTWAE
+1051 KYSVNIGGEEKTWAQWKE
-1066 WRDELGVD
+1066 ELGVTD
-1074 DATLLKSLQQLYASY
+1074 LELMKSLQALYAQY
-1089 GQKYLELKN
+1089 GQRYVELKN
-1098 STDGTTVQIQTLSDA
+1098 TTDGTTATIQTLSDTEYKRQEDSSKNFTDAFNALNIATQKIPEVPFKKIA
-1113 EGVRRQTNVGNF
+1113 EVKEQ
-1125 IGSLQKLLEHA
+1125 LEY
-1136 KIIPDQAIK
+1136 
-1145 LSFEQ
+1145 
-1150 ISQFKDDID
+1150 
-1159 FALKAGNFGSKEDQR
+1159 ALKGSNFSNKEDQDSAIQKILIDMGASEETVINASR
-1174 DAIVEAISKLG
+1174 DKLYKWARTLEESATANSRSNDEIHAEAVKELQKVLDSTKNKAWNKMLEGIFDNKEDFNLEELVGVTVATKGLDDTTKQAIQYKLQQASKLSKEKIAEITGKDVDAIVAQLQTFSDLG
-1185 VSKDKLKNLS
+1185 ETKASAFKEGSKDLDGILEKIGILDQKVRQKIMDKVIKDHES
-1195 IQELTDMAKTLDDS
+1195 IEKAIQEAYEDKGALSEKEI
-1209 ASLNGNDIK
+1209 ASLK
-1218 GTNEYLAS
+1218 TSSTNLVE
-1226 KLGELKGKVSKSVKT
+1226 T
-1241 FIDKLIKGE
+1241 
-1250 QEGNVTT
+1250 
-1257 EDLQAGL
+1257 
-1264 SVASQAKQVSDDSL
+1264 
-1278 KISLSNLQAV
+1278 LSNLITKGQ
-1288 ARKRSSE
+1288 
-1295 LVNGEIDARLKI
+1295 
-1307 LENPDL
+1307 
-1313 SKKVKE
+1313 
-1319 PIKDQLTETL
+1319 IKT
-1329 QDVLGTTDKRITDKI
+1329 
-1344 IEYATKHKVDLETAI
+1344 
-1359 EEVSKDNK
+1359 
-1367 VSDEE
+1367 
-1372 KAQIQSGITNF
+1372 
-1383 TNLIGKL
+1383 
-1390 YKDGALKIDEAK
+1390 DEAK
-1402 ALLSNVNLD
+1402 EILKNIPIDLVDTSKLSEEGKALL
-1411 NIDTSNI
+1411 
-1418 NKEGLALL
+1418 K
-1426 QALGIKIDKTSG
+1426 ALGFKVDNTTGKIT
-1438 KVKEA
+1438 EM

-1457 SSITREASKIEE
+1457 SKITEEAKKIEE
-1469 ALNSLVNSVTNAVT
+1469 ALNSLVNSVANAVT

-1493 KGIGKKGT
+1493 SGGGKKKDKRKQ
-1501 GVVLGGFRSNGGIIP
+1501 FGGIIP

-1523 IIGVDWK
+1523 IIGVDWT
-1530 PKGTDTVPTMLTP
+1530 PRGTDTVPTMLTP

>member
-101 NVGSAMSIAN
+101 NVGSAMSIAD

-197 NMSSLGFSDKDV
+197 NMSSLGFNEKDV

-311 SKGYKSII
+311 AKGYKSII

-332 LNVIKEVGNSPKF
+332 LDVIKEVGNSPKF
-345 QNLVTSILTPKQAFE
+345 QSLVTSILTPKQAIE
-360 NLKETFSNLLVF
+360 NLKETLSNLLVF

-377 DGNTSPGALN
+377 DGNTTPGALN

-401 ELVGSE
+401 DLVGSA
-407 KFESY
+407 KFEGY
-412 VRKLGDA
+412 VRSLGNA

-432 TISLLFG
+432 DITLMFG
-439 SSLVRSMEKFGKDF
+439 DNLIKSMEKFGKDF
-453 ASSLDGSILE
+453 TSSLDGNVMKNFQGFMQSLI
-463 NTKGLFKSV
+463 NLFNES
-472 ISFFDETGSAIG
+472 GSAIG
-484 KFVNEAGNSYIR
+484 RFVSDAGNAYIK
-496 YLASWVNIGKELVN
+496 YLTSWVDIGRELVG

-515 AITSVINLMTNLQ
+515 AITNTIEVITNLQ
-528 ELAVNS
+528 NLAVSS
-534 GAVKDLAGFLK
+534 GAVKGLA
-545 DFSKELA
+545 
-552 KLSINDDVKDGA
+552 
-564 KSIVKSIKGFADE
+564 E
-577 FIKAID
+577 FIKGMSDVLKTLTGDSKNASYATTVVTSIRGFAEELVKTLD
-583 FLATKTPIVQVASK
+583 FLVKKTPIIEVASK
-597 VVSSIFDFFTNFV
+597 LISSVFDFFSNFV
-610 KLTRQNLSTNKNLS
+610 KLTRQGVDNDGFRNGLKNL
-624 GGLKAI
+624 GNVVK
-630 GQVISDLL
+630 DLL
-638 EYLAPV
+638 DYLAPV

-649 SSAISALT
+649 SSALNALT
-657 SNVGVRFFQSLSNFV
+657 SDTGVRFFKALSNFV

-687 GGNLQKGFENIL
+687 GGNLQKGFEKIL
-699 STLTTV
+699 NTLTV
-705 VEVFGKLAEILGH
+705 MVEMFAKVAEVLGH
-718 VGKYLIIGALLG
+718 VGKYLIIGALIG
-730 KASNLVANIVSFIG
+730 KATSLVSNIVSFIG
-744 TTVNSLGQLNNFALP
+744 TTVNSLGQLSNFALP

-778 GGGLLAGFFNKR
+778 GGGLISGFLNKR

-808 VNGSYYAG
+808 EMGSYYAG

-849 GSFRQAIGAGFDK
+849 GTFRQAIGAGFDK
-862 AGTLGQSLKGAG
+862 AGNLGQSLKGAG
-874 LAFGTMFGGMAI
+874 LAFGTMFGGIAL
-886 DGVDQ
+886 DGINNA
-891 FVQKSKMSS
+891 VQSSKV
-900 FAKDTSTLIS
+900 STGMKQASTVIT

-929 GTAIGAGIGGF
+929 GTALGAGIGGF

-945 GLFTNNA
+945 GLFTNDAENQA
-952 KKQAEKEQAKFEAEA
+952 KKEQAKLEAEA
-967 KKQKEEI
+967 EKQKKEQN
-974 EKAETEAQVAQLRES
+974 KAIRTAQVDALKQE
-989 ANRHIQLMSSFYRS
+989 AKQYGDLMRNFYRS
-1003 LKGEKGGA
+1003 VTNDSSVQSDISNALALVTGNAGKFGGDLSKGGA
-1011 TDLATSSSLINAT
+1011 N
-1024 AGEFGGDAN
+1024 
-1033 KAGSTLGLA
+1033 LGLA
-1042 KATLPNNVD
+1042 TEYLPKDVD
-1051 KYSVAVNGETKTWAE
+1051 KYSVNIGGEEKTWAQWKE
-1066 WRDELGVD
+1066 ELGVTD
-1074 DATLLKSLQQLYASY
+1074 LELMKSLQALYAQY
-1089 GQKYLELKN
+1089 GQRYVELKN
-1098 STDGTTVQIQTLSDA
+1098 TTDGTTATIQTLSDTEYKRQEDSSKNFTDAFNALNIATQKIPEVPFKKIA
-1113 EGVRRQTNVGNF
+1113 EVKEQ
-1125 IGSLQKLLEHA
+1125 LEY
-1136 KIIPDQAIK
+1136 
-1145 LSFEQ
+1145 
-1150 ISQFKDDID
+1150 
-1159 FALKAGNFGSKEDQR
+1159 ALKGSNFSNKEDQDSAIQKILIDMGASEETVINASR
-1174 DAIVEAISKLG
+1174 DKLYKWARTLEESATANSRSNDEIHAEAVKELQKVLDSTKNKAWNKMLEGIFDNKEDFNLEELVGVTVATKGLDDTTKQAIQYKLQQASKLSKEKIAEITGKDVDAIVAQLQTFSDLG
-1185 VSKDKLKNLS
+1185 ETKASAFKEGSKDLDGILEKIGILDQKVRQKIMDKVIKDHES
-1195 IQELTDMAKTLDDS
+1195 IEKAIQEAYEDKGALSEKEI
-1209 ASLNGNDIK
+1209 ASLK
-1218 GTNEYLAS
+1218 TSSTNLVE
-1226 KLGELKGKVSKSVKT
+1226 T
-1241 FIDKLIKGE
+1241 
-1250 QEGNVTT
+1250 
-1257 EDLQAGL
+1257 
-1264 SVASQAKQVSDDSL
+1264 
-1278 KISLSNLQAV
+1278 LSNLITKGQ
-1288 ARKRSSE
+1288 
-1295 LVNGEIDARLKI
+1295 
-1307 LENPDL
+1307 
-1313 SKKVKE
+1313 
-1319 PIKDQLTETL
+1319 IKT
-1329 QDVLGTTDKRITDKI
+1329 
-1344 IEYATKHKVDLETAI
+1344 
-1359 EEVSKDNK
+1359 
-1367 VSDEE
+1367 
-1372 KAQIQSGITNF
+1372 
-1383 TNLIGKL
+1383 
-1390 YKDGALKIDEAK
+1390 DEAK
-1402 ALLSNVNLD
+1402 EILKNIPIDLVDTSKLSEEGKALL
-1411 NIDTSNI
+1411 
-1418 NKEGLALL
+1418 K
-1426 QALGIKIDKTSG
+1426 ALGFKVDNTTGKIT
-1438 KVKEA
+1438 EM

-1457 SSITREASKIEE
+1457 SKITEEAKKIEE
-1469 ALNSLVNSVTNAVT
+1469 ALNSLVNSVANAVT

-1493 KGIGKKGT
+1493 SGGGKKKGKRKQ
-1501 GVVLGGFRSNGGIIP
+1501 FGGIIP

-1523 IIGVDWK
+1523 IIGVDWT
-1530 PKGTDTVPTMLTP
+1530 PRGTDTVPTMLTP

>member
-101 NVGSAMSIAN
+101 NVGSAMSIAD

-306 LELAQ
+306 LALAQ
-311 SKGYKSII
+311 SKGYSSII

-332 LNVIKEVGNSPKF
+332 LDVIKEVGNSPKF
-345 QNLVTSILTPKQAFE
+345 QSLVTSILTPKQAIE
-360 NLKETFSNLLVF
+360 NLKETLSNLLVF

-377 DGNTSPGALN
+377 DGNTTPGALN

-401 ELVGSE
+401 ELVGSA
-407 KFESY
+407 KFEGY
-412 VRKLGDA
+412 VRSLGNA

-432 TISLLFG
+432 AITLMFG
-439 SSLVRSMEKFGKDF
+439 DNLIKSMEKFGKDF
-453 ASSLDGSILE
+453 ASNLDT
-463 NTKGLFKSV
+463 NVMKNFQGLMQSV
-472 ISFFDETGSAIG
+472 INFFNESGSAIG
-484 KFVNEAGNSYIR
+484 RFVGEAGNAYIK
-496 YLASWVNIGKELVN
+496 YLTSWIDIGRSLIS

-515 AITSVINLMTNLQ
+515 AITNTIEVITNLQ
-528 ELAVNS
+528 TLAVDS
-534 GAVKDLAGFLK
+534 GAVKGLAEFLK
-545 DFSKELA
+545 GMSDVLKTLTGDGKYRSYA
-552 KLSINDDVKDGA
+552 TTVVTSIR
-564 KSIVKSIKGFADE
+564 GFAE
-577 FIKAID
+577 ELVKTLD
-583 FLATKTPIVQVASK
+583 FLVKKTPIIEVASK
-597 VVSSIFDFFTNFV
+597 LISSVFDFFSNFV
-610 KLTRQNLSTNKNLS
+610 KLTRQGIDNDGFRNGLKNL
-624 GGLKAI
+624 GN
-630 GQVISDLL
+630 VIKDLL
-638 EYLAPV
+638 DYLAPV

-649 SSAISALT
+649 SSALNALT
-657 SNVGVRFFQSLSNFV
+657 SDTGVRFFKALSNFV

-687 GGNLQKGFENIL
+687 GGNLQKGFEKIL
-699 STLTTV
+699 NTLTV
-705 VEVFGKLAEILGH
+705 LVEMFAKVAEVLGH
-718 VGKYLIIGALLG
+718 VGKYLIIGALIG
-730 KASNLVANIVSFIG
+730 KATSLVSNIVSFIG
-744 TTVNSLGQLNNFALP
+744 TTVNSLGQLSNFALP

-767 GGLTGGQSLLT
+767 GGLTGGQNLLA
-778 GGGLLAGFFNKR
+778 GGGLISGFLNKR

-808 VNGSYYAG
+808 EMGSYYAG

-828 LKLSKVFKDSAQA
+828 LKLSKVFKDSTQA

-849 GSFRQAIGAGFDK
+849 GTFRQAIGAGFDK
-862 AGTLGQSLKGAG
+862 AGTLGKSLKGAG
-874 LAFGTMFGGMAI
+874 LAFGTMFGGIAL
-886 DGVDQ
+886 DGINNA
-891 FVQKSKMSS
+891 VQSSKV
-900 FAKDTSTLIS
+900 STGMKQASTVIT

-929 GTAIGAGIGGF
+929 GTALGAGIGGF

-945 GLFTNNA
+945 GLFTNDAENQA
-952 KKQAEKEQAKFEAEA
+952 KKEQAKLEAEV
-967 KKQKEEI
+967 KKQKEEQ
-974 EKAETEAQVAQLRES
+974 ANVARES
-989 ANRHIQLMSSFYRS
+989 RLQAIKQEAKQYGDLMRNFYRS
-1003 LKGEKGGA
+1003 VTNDSSVQSDISNALALVSGNAGKFNGDLSKGGA
-1011 TDLATSSSLINAT
+1011 N
-1024 AGEFGGDAN
+1024 
-1033 KAGSTLGLA
+1033 LGLA
-1042 KATLPNNVD
+1042 TEYLPKDVD
-1051 KYSVAVNGETKTWAE
+1051 KYSVNIGGEEKTWAQWKE
-1066 WRDELGVD
+1066 ELGVTD
-1074 DATLLKSLQQLYASY
+1074 LELMKSLQALYAQY
-1089 GQKYLELKN
+1089 GQRYVELKN
-1098 STDGTTVQIQTLSDA
+1098 TTDGTVEVIKTLSDTEYKRQEISSKNFTDA
-1113 EGVRRQTNVGNF
+1113 FNALNIATQKIPEVPFKKIAEVKEQLEYALNGKNFSNNEDQDSAIQKILMDLGASEETVVNSSREKLYKWANTLKESANANSRSNDEVYAEAQQELGKVVKKMKEGVWKTVLDGFTKEDATIN
-1125 IGSLQKLLEHA
+1125 LEDLLKVTTLGKDLDDTTA
-1136 KIIPDQAIK
+1136 KSI
-1145 LSFEQ
+1145 
-1150 ISQFKDDID
+1150 QFK
-1159 FALKAGNFGSKEDQR
+1159 LQ
-1174 DAIVEAISKLG
+1174 
-1185 VSKDKLKNLS
+1185 
-1195 IQELTDMAKTLDDS
+1195 Q
-1209 ASLNGNDIK
+1209 
-1218 GTNEYLAS
+1218 AS
-1226 KLGELKGKVSKSVKT
+1226 KLSKEKIEEIAGKDV
-1241 FIDKLIKGE
+1241 DKLI
-1250 QEGNVTT
+1250 
-1257 EDLQAGL
+1257 EDLRMLTNTGL
-1264 SVASQAKQVSDDSL
+1264 TDNSVYKEDTKSFNNL
-1278 KISLSNLQAV
+1278 LEKIGV
-1288 ARKRSSE
+1288 
-1295 LVNGEIDARLKI
+1295 IDQKLR
-1307 LENPDL
+1307 
-1313 SKKVKE
+1313 
-1319 PIKDQLTETL
+1319 
-1329 QDVLGTTDKRITDKI
+1329 DKI
-1344 IEYATKHKVDLETAI
+1344 IEKVTKQGETIEKAIQEVYEDNGALSEKDLESLKQSSNNFLNAFGDLY
-1359 EEVSKDNK
+1359 SKG
-1367 VSDEE
+1367 E
-1372 KAQIQSGITNF
+1372 
-1383 TNLIGKL
+1383 
-1390 YKDGALKIDEAK
+1390 LKIDQAKELLKNIPIDLVDTSKLSEEGK
-1402 ALLSNVNLD
+1402 ALL
-1411 NIDTSNI
+1411 
-1418 NKEGLALL
+1418 K
-1426 QALGIKIDKTSG
+1426 ALGLKVDNTTGKITEMSN
-1438 KVKEA
+1438 
-1443 KDKVNGNDP
+1443 KVNGNDP

-1457 SSITREASKIEE
+1457 SKITEEGQKLQEAI
-1469 ALNSLVNSVTNAVT
+1469 NSLVNSVASAVE

-1493 KGIGKKGT
+1493 SGGGGGGKKKGKRKQ
-1501 GVVLGGFRSNGGIIP
+1501 FGGIIP

-1523 IIGVDWK
+1523 VIGVDWT
-1530 PKGTDTVPTMLTP
+1530 PRGTDTVPTMLTP

>member
-58 SDIQRQINNVNALVS
+58 SDIQRQINNVNTLVS

-101 NVGSAMSIAN
+101 NVGSAMSIAD

-159 TSGFQGIISSAVTTL
+159 TSGFQGIITSAVTTL

-197 NMSSLGFSDKDV
+197 NMSSLGFNEKDV

-306 LELAQ
+306 LALAQ
-311 SKGYKSII
+311 SKGYSSII

-332 LNVIKEVGNSPKF
+332 LDVIKEVGNSPKF
-345 QNLVTSILTPKQAFE
+345 QSLVTSILTPKQAIE
-360 NLKETFSNLLVF
+360 NLKETLSNLLVF

-377 DGNTSPGALN
+377 DGNTTPGALN
-387 KVYVATRDFIKNIT
+387 KVYVATRDFIKDIT
-401 ELVGSE
+401 EFVGSE

-439 SSLVRSMEKFGKDF
+439 SSLVRSMEKFGKEF

-484 KFVNEAGNSYIR
+484 KFVNEVGNSYIR
-496 YLASWVNIGKELVN
+496 YLTSWINIGKELVN

-610 KLTRQNLSTNKNLS
+610 KLTRQNLSNNKNLS

-699 STLTTV
+699 GTLTTV

-808 VNGSYYAG
+808 EMGSYYAG

-910 STASG
+910 STAQG

-945 GLFTNNA
+945 GLFTNDA

-967 KKQKEEI
+967 NKQKEEI
-974 EKAETEAQVAQLRES
+974 EKAETKAQIAQLRES

-1174 DAIVEAISKLG
+1174 EAIVDAISKLG
-1185 VSKDKLKNLS
+1185 VSKDKLKDLS
-1195 IQELTDMAKTLDDS
+1195 IKELTDMAKTLDDS

-1218 GTNEYLAS
+1218 GTNDYLAS
-1226 KLGELKGKVSKSVKT
+1226 KLGELKNKVSGKVKE

-1426 QALGIKIDKTSG
+1426 EALGIKIDKTSG

-1457 SSITREASKIEE
+1457 SKITEEARKIEE
-1469 ALNSLVNSVTNAVT
+1469 ALNSLVNSVANAVT

-1589 AKISQNIDNKSQYL
+1589 ARISQNIDNKSQYL

>member
-101 NVGSAMSIAN
+101 NVGSAMSIAD

-311 SKGYKSII
+311 AKGYKSII

-332 LNVIKEVGNSPKF
+332 LDVIKEVGNSPKF
-345 QNLVTSILTPKQAFE
+345 QSLVTSILTPKQAIE
-360 NLKETFSNLLVF
+360 NLKETLSNLLVF

-377 DGNTSPGALN
+377 DGNTTPGALN

-401 ELVGSE
+401 ELVGSA
-407 KFESY
+407 KFEGY
-412 VRKLGDA
+412 VRSLGNA

-432 TISLLFG
+432 AITLMFGDSLIK
-439 SSLVRSMEKFGKDF
+439 SMEKFGKDF
-453 ASSLDGSILE
+453 ASNLDT
-463 NTKGLFKSV
+463 NVMKNFQGLMQSV
-472 ISFFDETGSAIG
+472 INFFNESGSAIG
-484 KFVNEAGNSYIR
+484 RFVGEAGNAYIK
-496 YLASWVNIGKELVN
+496 YLTSWIDIGRELVS

-515 AITSVINLMTNLQ
+515 AITNTIEVITNLQ
-528 ELAVNS
+528 TLAVDS
-534 GAVKDLAGFLK
+534 GAVKGLA
-545 DFSKELA
+545 
-552 KLSINDDVKDGA
+552 
-564 KSIVKSIKGFADE
+564 E
-577 FIKAID
+577 FIKGMSDVLKTLTGDDKFRSYGTTVVTSIRGFAEEFVKTID
-583 FLATKTPIVQVASK
+583 FLVKKTPIIEVASK
-597 VVSSIFDFFTNFV
+597 LISSVFDFFSNFV
-610 KLTRQNLSTNKNLS
+610 KLTRQGIDNDGFRNGLKNL
-624 GGLKAI
+624 GNVVK
-630 GQVISDLL
+630 DLL
-638 EYLAPV
+638 DYLAPV
-644 LARIT
+644 LARLT
-649 SSAISALT
+649 SSALNALT
-657 SNVGVRFFQSLSNFV
+657 SDTGVRFFKALSNFV

-687 GGNLQKGFENIL
+687 GGNLQKGFEKIL
-699 STLTTV
+699 NTLTV
-705 VEVFGKLAEILGH
+705 MVEMFAKVAEILGH
-718 VGKYLIIGALLG
+718 VGKYLIIGALIG
-730 KASNLVANIVSFIG
+730 KATSLVSNIVSFIG
-744 TTVNSLGQLNNFALP
+744 TTINSLGQLSNFALP
-759 GKVKQGVA
+759 TATKQGVA
-767 GGLTGGQSLLT
+767 GGLTGGKSLVA
-778 GGGLLAGFFNKR
+778 GGGLFSGFLNKR

-808 VNGSYYAG
+808 EMGSYYAG

-849 GSFRQAIGAGFDK
+849 GTFRQAIGAGFDK
-862 AGTLGQSLKGAG
+862 AGTLGKSLKGAG
-874 LAFGTMFGGMAI
+874 LAFGTMFGGIAL
-886 DGVDQ
+886 DGINNA
-891 FVQKSKMSS
+891 VQSSKV
-900 FAKDTSTLIS
+900 STGMKQASTVIT

-929 GTAIGAGIGGF
+929 GTALGAGIGGF
-940 VGLVQ
+940 VGLIQ
-945 GLFTNNA
+945 GLFTNDAENQA
-952 KKQAEKEQAKFEAEA
+952 KKEQAKLKAEAE
-967 KKQKEEI
+967 KQKKEQD
-974 EKAETEAQVAQLRES
+974 KAIRTAQVEALQQE
-989 ANRHIQLMSSFYRS
+989 AKQYGDLMRNFYRS
-1003 LKGEKGGA
+1003 VTNDSSAQSDISNALALVSGNAGKFNGDLSKGGA
-1011 TDLATSSSLINAT
+1011 N
-1024 AGEFGGDAN
+1024 
-1033 KAGSTLGLA
+1033 LGLA
-1042 KATLPNNVD
+1042 TEYLPKDVD
-1051 KYSVAVNGETKTWAE
+1051 KYSVNIGGEEKTWAQWKEELGVTDLELMKSLQALYAQYGQRYVELKNTTDGTVEVIKTLSDTEYKRQEDSSKNFTDAFNALNIATQKIPEVPFKKIAEVKEQLEYALKGSNFSNKEDQDSAIQKILIDMGASEETVINASRDKLYKWARTLEESATANSRSNDEIHAEAVKELQKVIDTTKNKAWNDMLKDIFKNKDDFNLEELVGVTVATKGLDDTTKQAIQYKLQQASKLSKEKIAEITGKDVDAIVAQLQTFSDLGETK
-1066 WRDELGVD
+1066 
-1074 DATLLKSLQQLYASY
+1074 AS
-1089 GQKYLELKN
+1089 
-1098 STDGTTVQIQTLSDA
+1098 A
-1113 EGVRRQTNVGNF
+1113 
-1125 IGSLQKLLEHA
+1125 
-1136 KIIPDQAIK
+1136 
-1145 LSFEQ
+1145 
-1150 ISQFKDDID
+1150 FKE
-1159 FALKAGNFGSKEDQR
+1159 GSKDLDGVLEKIGILDQKVR
-1174 DAIVEAISKLG
+1174 QKIMDKVI
-1185 VSKDKLKNLS
+1185 KDHESIEKA
-1195 IQELTDMAKTLDDS
+1195 IQEAYEDNGALSEKEI
-1209 ASLNGNDIK
+1209 ASLK
-1218 GTNEYLAS
+1218 TSSTNLVE
-1226 KLGELKGKVSKSVKT
+1226 T
-1241 FIDKLIKGE
+1241 
-1250 QEGNVTT
+1250 
-1257 EDLQAGL
+1257 
-1264 SVASQAKQVSDDSL
+1264 
-1278 KISLSNLQAV
+1278 LSNLITKGQ
-1288 ARKRSSE
+1288 
-1295 LVNGEIDARLKI
+1295 
-1307 LENPDL
+1307 
-1313 SKKVKE
+1313 
-1319 PIKDQLTETL
+1319 IKT
-1329 QDVLGTTDKRITDKI
+1329 
-1344 IEYATKHKVDLETAI
+1344 
-1359 EEVSKDNK
+1359 
-1367 VSDEE
+1367 
-1372 KAQIQSGITNF
+1372 
-1383 TNLIGKL
+1383 
-1390 YKDGALKIDEAK
+1390 DEAK
-1402 ALLSNVNLD
+1402 EILK
-1411 NIDTSNI
+1411 NIPIDLVDTS
-1418 NKEGLALL
+1418 KLSEEGKALL
-1426 QALGIKIDKTSG
+1426 QALGLKVDKTTG
-1438 KVKEA
+1438 KITEM
-1443 KDKVNGNDP
+1443 KDRTTGNDP
-1452 KDVDT
+1452 SNVDT
-1457 SSITREASKIEE
+1457 SSITEEAKKIEE
-1469 ALNSLVNSVTNAVT
+1469 ALNTLVNSVASAVRG
-1483 SIFNSTPKSV
+1483 IFESTPKSV
-1493 KGIGKKGT
+1493 SGGGKKKGKRKQ
-1501 GVVLGGFRSNGGIIP
+1501 FGGIIP

-1523 IIGVDWK
+1523 VIGVDWT
-1530 PKGTDTVPTMLTP
+1530 PRGTDTVPTMLTP

-1567 GNKALQSNSGQT
+1567 GNKALQSSSGQT

>member
-101 NVGSAMSIAN
+101 NVGSAMSIAD

-197 NMSSLGFSDKDV
+197 NMSSLGFNDKDV

-311 SKGYKSII
+311 AKGYKSII

-332 LNVIKEVGNSPKF
+332 LDVIKEVGNSPKF
-345 QNLVTSILTPKQAFE
+345 QSLVTSILTPKQAIE
-360 NLKETFSNLLVF
+360 NLKETLSNLLVF

-377 DGNTSPGALN
+377 DGNTTPGALN

-401 ELVGSE
+401 DLVGSA
-407 KFESY
+407 KFEGY
-412 VRKLGDA
+412 VRSLGNA

-432 TISLLFG
+432 AITLMFGDSLIK
-439 SSLVRSMEKFGKDF
+439 SMEKFGKDF
-453 ASSLDGSILE
+453 ASNLDT
-463 NTKGLFKSV
+463 NVMKNFQGLMQSV
-472 ISFFDETGSAIG
+472 INFFNESGSAIG
-484 KFVNEAGNSYIR
+484 RFVGEAGNAYIK
-496 YLASWVNIGKELVN
+496 YLTSWIDIGRSLIS

-515 AITSVINLMTNLQ
+515 AITNTIEVITNLQ
-528 ELAVNS
+528 TLAVDS
-534 GAVKDLAGFLK
+534 GAVKGLAEFLK
-545 DFSKELA
+545 GMSDVLKTLTGDGKYRSYA
-552 KLSINDDVKDGA
+552 TTVVTSIR
-564 KSIVKSIKGFADE
+564 GFAE
-577 FIKAID
+577 ELVKTLD
-583 FLATKTPIVQVASK
+583 FLVKKTPIIEVASK
-597 VVSSIFDFFTNFV
+597 LISSVFDFFSNFV
-610 KLTRQNLSTNKNLS
+610 KLTRQGIDNDGFRNGLKNL
-624 GGLKAI
+624 GNVVK
-630 GQVISDLL
+630 DLL
-638 EYLAPV
+638 DYLAPV

-649 SSAISALT
+649 SSALNALT
-657 SNVGVRFFQSLSNFV
+657 SDTGVRFFKALSNFV

-687 GGNLQKGFENIL
+687 GGNLQKGFEKIL
-699 STLTTV
+699 NTLTV
-705 VEVFGKLAEILGH
+705 LVEMFAKVAEVLGH
-718 VGKYLIIGALLG
+718 VGKYLIIGALIG
-730 KASNLVANIVSFIG
+730 KATSLVSNIVSFIG
-744 TTVNSLGQLNNFALP
+744 TTVNSLGQLSNFALP

-778 GGGLLAGFFNKR
+778 GGGLISGFLNKR

-808 VNGSYYAG
+808 EMGSYYAG

-849 GSFRQAIGAGFDK
+849 GTFRQAIGAGFDK

-874 LAFGTMFGGMAI
+874 LAFGTMFGGIAL
-886 DGVDQ
+886 DGINNA
-891 FVQKSKMSS
+891 VQSSKV
-900 FAKDTSTLIS
+900 STGMKQASTVIT

-940 VGLVQ
+940 VGLIQ
-945 GLFTNNA
+945 GLFTNDAENQA
-952 KKQAEKEQAKFEAEA
+952 KKEQAKLEAEA
-967 KKQKEEI
+967 EKQKKEQN
-974 EKAETEAQVAQLRES
+974 KAIRTAQVDALKQE
-989 ANRHIQLMSSFYRS
+989 AKQYGDLMRNFYRS
-1003 LKGEKGGA
+1003 VTNDSSVQSDISNALALVSGNAGKFNGDLSKGGA
-1011 TDLATSSSLINAT
+1011 N
-1024 AGEFGGDAN
+1024 
-1033 KAGSTLGLA
+1033 LGLA
-1042 KATLPNNVD
+1042 TEYLPKDVD
-1051 KYSVAVNGETKTWAE
+1051 KYSVNIGGEEKTWAQWKE
-1066 WRDELGVD
+1066 ELGVTD
-1074 DATLLKSLQQLYASY
+1074 LELMKSLQALYAQY
-1089 GQKYLELKN
+1089 GQRYVELKN
-1098 STDGTTVQIQTLSDA
+1098 TTDGTTATIQTLSDTEYKRQEDSSKNFTDAFNALNIATQKIPEVPFKKIA
-1113 EGVRRQTNVGNF
+1113 EVKEQ
-1125 IGSLQKLLEHA
+1125 LEY
-1136 KIIPDQAIK
+1136 
-1145 LSFEQ
+1145 
-1150 ISQFKDDID
+1150 
-1159 FALKAGNFGSKEDQR
+1159 ALKGSNFSNKEDQDSAIQKILIDMGASEETVINASR
-1174 DAIVEAISKLG
+1174 DKLYKWARTLEESATANSRSNDEIHAEAVKELQKVLDSTKNKAWNKMLEGIFDNKEDFNLEELVGVTVATKGLDDTTKQAIQYKLQQASKLSKEKIAEITGKDVDAIVAQLQTFSDLG
-1185 VSKDKLKNLS
+1185 ETKASAFKEGSKDLDGILEKIGILDQKVRQKIMDKVIKDHES
-1195 IQELTDMAKTLDDS
+1195 IEKAIQEAYEDKGALSEKEI
-1209 ASLNGNDIK
+1209 ASLK
-1218 GTNEYLAS
+1218 TSSTNLVE
-1226 KLGELKGKVSKSVKT
+1226 T
-1241 FIDKLIKGE
+1241 
-1250 QEGNVTT
+1250 
-1257 EDLQAGL
+1257 
-1264 SVASQAKQVSDDSL
+1264 
-1278 KISLSNLQAV
+1278 LSNLITKGQ
-1288 ARKRSSE
+1288 
-1295 LVNGEIDARLKI
+1295 
-1307 LENPDL
+1307 
-1313 SKKVKE
+1313 
-1319 PIKDQLTETL
+1319 IKT
-1329 QDVLGTTDKRITDKI
+1329 
-1344 IEYATKHKVDLETAI
+1344 
-1359 EEVSKDNK
+1359 
-1367 VSDEE
+1367 
-1372 KAQIQSGITNF
+1372 
-1383 TNLIGKL
+1383 
-1390 YKDGALKIDEAK
+1390 DEAK
-1402 ALLSNVNLD
+1402 EILKNIPIDLVDTSKLSEEGKALL
-1411 NIDTSNI
+1411 
-1418 NKEGLALL
+1418 K
-1426 QALGIKIDKTSG
+1426 ALGFKVDNTTGKIT
-1438 KVKEA
+1438 EM

-1457 SSITREASKIEE
+1457 SKITEEAKKIEE
-1469 ALNSLVNSVTNAVT
+1469 ALNSLVNSVANAVT

-1493 KGIGKKGT
+1493 SGGGKKKGKRKQ
-1501 GVVLGGFRSNGGIIP
+1501 FGGIIP

-1523 IIGVDWK
+1523 IIGVDWT
-1530 PKGTDTVPTMLTP
+1530 PRGTDTVPTMLTP